1 MKKKI
6 INVFLMALLAMV
18 TVGTVVSCK
27 DYEED
32 NYSDLNGKFTNLN
45 EAVEAQA
52 KALEERIKILEEVR
66 IVLEGDI
73 KSLREELG
81 NATDDETKTTIY
93 GRLASAEAAIS
104 LINEQIG
111 KIEESL
117 ADKADKTALDELTK
131 RVVELEGCCKSL
143 KETWIP
149 KITANEEAIKAL
161 QNLID
166 ADKVKVWEDGIS
178 EAKIK
183 ADSALTL
190 ARADSARLDLLIGED
205 GLLGEDGAD
214 YKAFRDAVA
223 TALQNADGTWRD
235 LDEVL
240 QEQLDMVRG
249 SYDGTLEDIDKA
261 YKAADEALE
270 EKIEK
275 VNARVDALELVTDEL
290 NNKLGMIQN
299 SLNKYVSSV
308 LIQGTD
314 NPVFGSFA
322 FPANISS
329 NVLAAYYG
337 DVKDLKFPTNEPYNY
352 VDAQNALSAK
362 DLEMM
367 GVAAG
372 NQFSYNGRVVSGM
385 QADGRAEDGNA
396 GTLYVTVN
404 PNTVDAVNTTAVLVN
419 SQDARSGVVLSPLA
433 KTDKVLNFGY
443 TRADEINNGF
453 YEAKATVQVDAVDE
467 VSPRISYDD
476 LSGLKNEIKD
486 AVNAVRNKG
495 NVDITGLIYSV
506 YSISSNILDA
516 QAVKFPWSDT
526 DIYGNTIERA
536 TYSQYALAA
545 TAVHP
550 LSFAFAKDVH
560 YDEFPGINKVEDIIG
575 DMFNK
580 IEDAIPN
587 IDVDDLNIHIE
598 IEKFKFNKVS
608 LSKDV
613 FVTVKIENVTDSY
626 GNPIDIPATEVNI
639 TSAVEAAVND
649 ALGGSVSEDVSNYLE
664 DVVDQ
669 LNDQVGQINDII
681 DQLRDINEIGNKLDE
696 IEDKIYDYLSKGENL
711 LLKFVNNANNLL
723 QPMMLAKTADSY
735 VVLSRS
741 ASAPTKFRAASMT
754 TDGLILRPTTYSA
767 EVLAPAF
774 KKFVGVAN
782 VYKDGKSAQG
792 GDANCQAALKAAN
805 SSSEGFCTV
814 QEGDWNKAQ
823 FKVSS
828 QYKGYVFEIVYT
840 AADYSGK
847 IVVKRFYIE
856 LV

>member
-32 NYSDLNGKFTNLN
+32 NYSDLNGKFTNLSGQLQDQIDALEKFKGELETELTELKNGYQEGDKVLGDRITIIEDVLIPGLDKKIDELERKHDEDIDDLWLAITGENGIN
-45 EAVEAQA
+45 EAIADLSKTVSGNT
-52 KALEERIKILEEVR
+52 KAIEDLQK
-66 IVLEGDI
+66 
-73 KSLREELG
+73 
-81 NATDDETKTTIY
+81 
-93 GRLASAEAAIS
+93 
-104 LINEQIG
+104 LID
-111 KIEESL
+111 K
-117 ADKADKTALDELTK
+117 DKADEWSKA
-131 RVVELEGCCKSL
+131 VE
-143 KETWIP
+143 
-149 KITANEEAIKAL
+149 
-161 QNLID
+161 D
-166 ADKVKVWEDGIS
+166 A
-178 EAKIK
+178 A
-183 ADSALTL
+183 
-190 ARADSARLDLLIGED
+190 
-205 GLLGEDGAD
+205 
-214 YKAFRDAVA
+214 
-223 TALQNADGTWRD
+223 
-235 LDEVL
+235 
-240 QEQLDMVRG
+240 
-249 SYDGTLEDIDKA
+249 
-261 YKAADEALE
+261 EALE
-270 EKIEK
+270 RAKNDSAKLALLGDNLEDYDKM
-275 VNARVDALELVTDEL
+275 RDALAGALRDANGNWMSLEEYIKAQGFLTSDDIKDFVTKAEFNDSLNVFRARIDEVSSKL
-290 NNKLGMIQN
+290 EALTTEINTKLGLLQN

-337 DVKDLKFPTNEPYNY
+337 DVKDLKFPTDEPYNY

-372 NQFSYNGRVVSGM
+372 NQYYNGRVVSGM
-385 QADGRAEDGNA
+385 QADGTVAAGNA

-404 PNTVDAVNTTAVLVN
+404 PNTVDATGATAILVN
-419 SQDARSGVVLSPLA
+419 SQDSKSGVMLSPLA
-433 KTDKVLNFGY
+433 ETDKVLNFGY
-443 TRADEINNGF
+443 TRATGNGF
-453 YEAKATVQVDAVDE
+453 YEAKATVTPSVVDE

-476 LSGLKNEIKD
+476 LKGLKDEIKD

-536 TYSQYALAA
+536 TYSQYSLAA

-575 DMFNK
+575 GMFNK
-580 IEDAIPN
+580 IEDAIPT

-598 IEKFKFNKVS
+598 IEDF
-608 LSKDV
+608 V
-613 FVTVKIENVTDSY
+613 FDPVELEDGSVVVNVDILDEETGKHY
-626 GNPIDIPATEVNI
+626 KQTIDITDK
-639 TSAVEAAVND
+639 VEEAVNE
-649 ALGGSVSEDVSNYLE
+649 ALGSAAGDVSAYIK

-669 LNDQVGQINDII
+669 LNEQVAQINDII

-696 IEDKIYDYLSKGENL
+696 VEDKIYDYLSKGENL
-711 LLKFVNNANNLL
+711 LLKLVNNANELL

-754 TDGLILRPTTYSA
+754 TDGIILRPTTYSA

-814 QEGDWNKAQ
+814 QEGDWNKAR

-828 QYKGYVFEIVYT
+828 QYKKGYVYEIVYT

>member
-6 INVFLMALLAMV
+6 INVFLMALISLVA
-18 TVGTVVSCK
+18 VGTVVSCK

-32 NYSDLNGKFTNLN
+32 NYSELNGKFTNLDQQLKDQIATLEQVKQDLQTELDNLEKDYQAGDAALDARIVYLEQTIITINDHITKYEEIVNNNTAKIDQIWKLLYDGYGESNAIADLVSRVSTNEDAITKLKEMLENYDAEGWN
-45 EAVEAQA
+45 EAVENAEYAKTLAETNQA
-52 KALEERIKILEEVR
+52 AIEELKSKFGAGSDYDKALEAIKDALT
-66 IVLEGDI
+66 DAD
-73 KSLREELG
+73 G
-81 NATDDETKTTIY
+81 NW
-93 GRLASAEAAIS
+93 IS
-104 LINEQIG
+104 LDQFVTNE
-111 KIEESL
+111 L
-117 ADKADKTALDELTK
+117 DKYGA
-131 RVVELEGCCKSL
+131 V
-143 KETWIP
+143 
-149 KITANEEAIKAL
+149 NEEDLEKAL
-161 QNLID
+161 
-166 ADKVKVWEDGIS
+166 
-178 EAKIK
+178 
-183 ADSALTL
+183 T
-190 ARADSARLDLLIGED
+190 
-205 GLLGEDGAD
+205 
-214 YKAFRDAVA
+214 
-223 TALQNADGTWRD
+223 
-235 LDEVL
+235 
-240 QEQLDMVRG
+240 DME
-249 SYDGTLEDIDKA
+249 SKYQT
-261 YKAADEALE
+261 
-270 EKIEK
+270 
-275 VNARVDALELVTDEL
+275 EL
-290 NNKLGMIQN
+290 NNFRDSINTVTVNLEAQTADLYDKLGLLQN

-372 NQFSYNGRVVSGM
+372 NQYYNGRVVSGM
-385 QADGRAEDGNA
+385 QADGTVAAGNA

-404 PNTVDAVNTTAVLVN
+404 PNTVDATGATAILVN
-419 SQDARSGVVLSPLA
+419 SQDSKSGVMLSPLA
-433 KTDKVLNFGY
+433 ETDKVLNFGY
-443 TRADEINNGF
+443 TRAANNGF

-536 TYSQYALAA
+536 TYSQYSLAA

-575 DMFNK
+575 GMFNK
-580 IEDAIPN
+580 IEDAIPT

-598 IEKFKFNKVS
+598 VKDFVFDPVELKDSSVVVNVDILDKETGKRYEQTIDLTPEVEK
-608 LSKDV
+608 
-613 FVTVKIENVTDSY
+613 
-626 GNPIDIPATEVNI
+626 
-639 TSAVEAAVND
+639 AVNE
-649 ALGGSVSEDVSNYLE
+649 ALGGASGDVSNYIK
-664 DVVDQ
+664 DVVNQ
-669 LNDQVGQINDII
+669 LNEQVRQINDII
-681 DQLRDINEIGNKLDE
+681 DQLRDINEIGSKLDE
-696 IEDKIYDYLSKGENL
+696 VEDKIYDYLSKGENL
-711 LLKFVNNANNLL
+711 LLKFVNNANELL

-754 TDGLILRPTTYSA
+754 TDGIILRPTTYSA

-828 QYKGYVFEIVYT
+828 QYKKGYVYEIVYT

>member
-32 NYSDLNGKFTNLN
+32 NYSDLNGKFANLSGQLQDQIDALEKFKGELEAELTELKNGYQEGDKVLGDRITIIEEVLIPGLDQKIIDLEKKHDEDIDDLWLAITGENGIN
-45 EAVEAQA
+45 EAIADLSKTVSGNT
-52 KALEERIKILEEVR
+52 KAIEDLQK
-66 IVLEGDI
+66 
-73 KSLREELG
+73 
-81 NATDDETKTTIY
+81 
-93 GRLASAEAAIS
+93 
-104 LINEQIG
+104 LID
-111 KIEESL
+111 K
-117 ADKADKTALDELTK
+117 DKADEWSKA
-131 RVVELEGCCKSL
+131 VE
-143 KETWIP
+143 
-149 KITANEEAIKAL
+149 
-161 QNLID
+161 D
-166 ADKVKVWEDGIS
+166 A
-178 EAKIK
+178 A
-183 ADSALTL
+183 
-190 ARADSARLDLLIGED
+190 
-205 GLLGEDGAD
+205 
-214 YKAFRDAVA
+214 
-223 TALQNADGTWRD
+223 
-235 LDEVL
+235 
-240 QEQLDMVRG
+240 
-249 SYDGTLEDIDKA
+249 
-261 YKAADEALE
+261 EALE
-270 EKIEK
+270 RAKNDSAKLALLGDNLEDYDKM
-275 VNARVDALELVTDEL
+275 RDALAGALRDANGNWMSLEEYIKAQGFLTSDDIKDFVTKAEFNDSLNVFRARIDEVSSKL
-290 NNKLGMIQN
+290 EALTTEINTKLGLLQN

-337 DVKDLKFPTNEPYNY
+337 DVKDLKFPTDEPYNY

-372 NQFSYNGRVVSGM
+372 NQYYNGRVVSGM
-385 QADGRAEDGNA
+385 QADGTVAAGNA

-404 PNTVDAVNTTAVLVN
+404 PNTVDATGATAILVN
-419 SQDARSGVVLSPLA
+419 SQDSKSGVMLSPLA
-433 KTDKVLNFGY
+433 ETDKVLNFGY
-443 TRADEINNGF
+443 TRATGNGF
-453 YEAKATVQVDAVDE
+453 YEAKATVTPSVVDE

-476 LSGLKNEIKD
+476 LKGLKDEIKD
-486 AVNAVRNKG
+486 AVNAIRNKG
-495 NVDITGLIYSV
+495 NVDITGLVYSV

-536 TYSQYALAA
+536 TYSQYSLAA

-580 IEDAIPN
+580 IEDAIPT

-598 IEKFKFNKVS
+598 IEDF
-608 LSKDV
+608 V
-613 FVTVKIENVTDSY
+613 FDPVELEDGSVVVNVDILDEETGKHY
-626 GNPIDIPATEVNI
+626 KQTIDITDK
-639 TSAVEAAVND
+639 VEEAVNE
-649 ALGGSVSEDVSNYLE
+649 ALGSAAGDVSAYIK

-669 LNDQVGQINDII
+669 LNEQVAQINDII

-696 IEDKIYDYLSKGENL
+696 VEDKIYDYLSKGENL
-711 LLKFVNNANNLL
+711 LLKLVNNANELL

-741 ASAPTKFRAASMT
+741 ASAPTKFSASSMT
-754 TDGLILRPTTYSA
+754 SDGIILRPTTYSA

-782 VYKDGKSAQG
+782 VYKDGKSAQD

-828 QYKGYVFEIVYT
+828 QYKKGYVYEIVYT

>member
-32 NYSDLNGKFTNLN
+32 NYSDLNGKFTNLSGQLQDQIDALEKFKGELETELTELKNGYQEGDKVLGDRITIIEDVLIPGLDKKIDELERKHDEDIDDLWLAITGENGIN
-45 EAVEAQA
+45 EAIADLSKTVSGNT
-52 KALEERIKILEEVR
+52 KAIEDLQK
-66 IVLEGDI
+66 
-73 KSLREELG
+73 
-81 NATDDETKTTIY
+81 
-93 GRLASAEAAIS
+93 
-104 LINEQIG
+104 LID
-111 KIEESL
+111 K
-117 ADKADKTALDELTK
+117 DKADEWSKA
-131 RVVELEGCCKSL
+131 VE
-143 KETWIP
+143 
-149 KITANEEAIKAL
+149 
-161 QNLID
+161 D
-166 ADKVKVWEDGIS
+166 A
-178 EAKIK
+178 A
-183 ADSALTL
+183 
-190 ARADSARLDLLIGED
+190 
-205 GLLGEDGAD
+205 
-214 YKAFRDAVA
+214 
-223 TALQNADGTWRD
+223 
-235 LDEVL
+235 
-240 QEQLDMVRG
+240 
-249 SYDGTLEDIDKA
+249 
-261 YKAADEALE
+261 EALE
-270 EKIEK
+270 RAKNDSAKLALLGDNLEDYDKM
-275 VNARVDALELVTDEL
+275 RDALAGALRDANGNWMSLEEYIKAQGFLTSDDIKDFVTKAEFNDSLNVFRARIDEVSSKL
-290 NNKLGMIQN
+290 EALTTEINTKLGLLQN

-337 DVKDLKFPTNEPYNY
+337 DVKDLKFPTDEPYNY

-372 NQFSYNGRVVSGM
+372 NQYYNGRVVSGM
-385 QADGRAEDGNA
+385 QADGTVAAGNA

-404 PNTVDAVNTTAVLVN
+404 PNTVDATGATAVLVN
-419 SQDARSGVVLSPLA
+419 SQDSKSGVMLSPLA
-433 KTDKVLNFGY
+433 ETDKVLNFGY
-443 TRADEINNGF
+443 TRATGNGF
-453 YEAKATVQVDAVDE
+453 YEAKATVTPSVVDE

-476 LSGLKNEIKD
+476 LKGLKNEIKD

-495 NVDITGLIYSV
+495 NVDITGLVYSV

-536 TYSQYALAA
+536 TYSQYSLAA

-580 IEDAIPN
+580 IEDAIPT
-587 IDVDDLNIHIE
+587 IDVDNLNIHIE
-598 IEKFKFNKVS
+598 IEDF
-608 LSKDV
+608 V
-613 FVTVKIENVTDSY
+613 FDPVELEDGSVEVNVDILDEETGKHY
-626 GNPIDIPATEVNI
+626 KQTIDITDK
-639 TSAVEAAVND
+639 VEEAVNE
-649 ALGGSVSEDVSNYLE
+649 ALGSAAGDVSAYIK

-669 LNDQVGQINDII
+669 LNEQVAQINDII

-696 IEDKIYDYLSKGENL
+696 VEDKIYDYLSKGENL
-711 LLKFVNNANNLL
+711 LLKLVNNANELL

-754 TDGLILRPTTYSA
+754 TDGIILRPTTYSA

-814 QEGDWNKAQ
+814 QEGDWNKAR

-828 QYKGYVFEIVYT
+828 QYKKGYVYEIVYT

>member
-32 NYSDLNGKFTNLN
+32 NYSDLNGKFTNLSGQLQDQIDALEKFKGELETELTELKNGYQEGDKVLGDRITIIEDVLIPGLDKKIDELERKHDEDIDDLWLAITGENGIN
-45 EAVEAQA
+45 EAIADLSKTVSGNT
-52 KALEERIKILEEVR
+52 KAIEDLQK
-66 IVLEGDI
+66 
-73 KSLREELG
+73 
-81 NATDDETKTTIY
+81 
-93 GRLASAEAAIS
+93 
-104 LINEQIG
+104 LID
-111 KIEESL
+111 K
-117 ADKADKTALDELTK
+117 DKADEWSKA
-131 RVVELEGCCKSL
+131 VE
-143 KETWIP
+143 
-149 KITANEEAIKAL
+149 
-161 QNLID
+161 D
-166 ADKVKVWEDGIS
+166 A
-178 EAKIK
+178 A
-183 ADSALTL
+183 
-190 ARADSARLDLLIGED
+190 
-205 GLLGEDGAD
+205 
-214 YKAFRDAVA
+214 
-223 TALQNADGTWRD
+223 
-235 LDEVL
+235 
-240 QEQLDMVRG
+240 
-249 SYDGTLEDIDKA
+249 
-261 YKAADEALE
+261 EALE
-270 EKIEK
+270 RAKNDSAKLALLGDNLEDYDKM
-275 VNARVDALELVTDEL
+275 RDALAGALRDANGNWMSLEEYIKAQGFLTSDDIKDFVTKAEFNDSLNVFRARIDEVSSKL
-290 NNKLGMIQN
+290 EALTTEINTKLGLLQN

-337 DVKDLKFPTNEPYNY
+337 DVKDLKFPTDEPYNY

-372 NQFSYNGRVVSGM
+372 NQYYNGRVVSGM
-385 QADGRAEDGNA
+385 QADGTVAAGNA

-404 PNTVDAVNTTAVLVN
+404 PNTVDATGATAILVN
-419 SQDARSGVVLSPLA
+419 SQDSKSGVMLSPLA
-433 KTDKVLNFGY
+433 ETDKVLNFGY
-443 TRADEINNGF
+443 TRATGNGF
-453 YEAKATVQVDAVDE
+453 YEAKATVTPSVVDE

-476 LSGLKNEIKD
+476 LKGLKDEIKD
-486 AVNAVRNKG
+486 AVNAIRNKG
-495 NVDITGLIYSV
+495 NVDITGLVYSV

-536 TYSQYALAA
+536 TYSQYSLAA
-545 TAVHP
+545 TAIHP

-580 IEDAIPN
+580 IEDAIPT

-598 IEKFKFNKVS
+598 IEDF
-608 LSKDV
+608 V
-613 FVTVKIENVTDSY
+613 FDPVELEDGSVVVNVDIVDEETGKHY
-626 GNPIDIPATEVNI
+626 KQTIDITDK
-639 TSAVEAAVND
+639 VEEAVNE
-649 ALGGSVSEDVSNYLE
+649 ALGSAAGDVSAYIK

-669 LNDQVGQINDII
+669 LNEQVAQINDII

-696 IEDKIYDYLSKGENL
+696 VEDKIYDYLSKGENL
-711 LLKFVNNANNLL
+711 LLKLVNNANELL

-741 ASAPTKFRAASMT
+741 ASAPTKFSASSMT
-754 TDGLILRPTTYSA
+754 SDGIILRPTTYSA

-782 VYKDGKSAQG
+782 VYKNGKSAQG
-792 GDANCQAALKAAN
+792 GDPECLDALKAAN

-828 QYKGYVFEIVYT
+828 QYKKGYVYEIVYT

>member
-32 NYSDLNGKFTNLN
+32 NYSDLNGKFTNLSG
-45 EAVEAQA
+45 QLQDQID
-52 KALEERIKILEEVR
+52 ALEKFKGELETELTELKNGYQEGDKVLGDRITIIENILIPGVNERITELDGLVKEHDAEITDLWLAITGENGINQAITDLSKTVSGNSEAIEDLE
-66 IVLEGDI
+66 
-73 KSLREELG
+73 K
-81 NATDDETKTTIY
+81 
-93 GRLASAEAAIS
+93 
-104 LINEQIG
+104 LID
-111 KIEESL
+111 K
-117 ADKADKTALDELTK
+117 DKADDWSQAVEDAAEALQRAINDSTK
-131 RVVELEGCCKSL
+131 LALLGDNLEDYDKMRDALAGALRDANGNWMSL
-143 KETWIP
+143 
-149 KITANEEAIKAL
+149 EEYIKAQGFL
-161 QNLID
+161 TSDDIKDFVTKAEFNDSLNVFRARID
-166 ADKVKVWEDGIS
+166 EVSSKLE
-178 EAKIK
+178 
-183 ADSALTL
+183 ALTTEINTKL
-190 ARADSARLDLLIGED
+190 
-205 GLLGEDGAD
+205 GLL
-214 YKAFRDAVA
+214 
-223 TALQNADGTWRD
+223 
-235 LDEVL
+235 
-240 QEQLDMVRG
+240 
-249 SYDGTLEDIDKA
+249 
-261 YKAADEALE
+261 
-270 EKIEK
+270 
-275 VNARVDALELVTDEL
+275 
-290 NNKLGMIQN
+290 QN

-372 NQFSYNGRVVSGM
+372 SQDFYNGRVVSGM
-385 QADGRAEDGNA
+385 LPDGNVAAGNA

-404 PNTVDAVNTTAVLVN
+404 PNTVDATGATAVLVN
-419 SQDARSGVVLSPLA
+419 SQDSKSGVMLSPLA
-433 KTDKVLNFGY
+433 ETDKVLNFGY
-443 TRADEINNGF
+443 TRATGNGF
-453 YEAKATVQVDAVDE
+453 YEAKATVTPSVVDE

-476 LSGLKNEIKD
+476 LKGLKDEIKD
-486 AVNAVRNKG
+486 AVNAIRNKG
-495 NVDITGLIYSV
+495 NVDITGLVYSV

-536 TYSQYALAA
+536 TYSQYSLAA

-580 IEDAIPN
+580 IEDAIPT

-598 IEKFKFNKVS
+598 V
-608 LSKDV
+608 KDFV
-613 FVTVKIENVTDSY
+613 FDPVELEDGSVVVNVDILDEETGKHY
-626 GNPIDIPATEVNI
+626 KQTIDITDK
-639 TSAVEAAVND
+639 VEEAVND
-649 ALGGSVSEDVSNYLE
+649 ALGGASGDVSNYIK
-664 DVVDQ
+664 DVVNQ
-669 LNDQVGQINDII
+669 LNEQVAQINDII

-711 LLKFVNNANNLL
+711 LLKLVNNANELL

-782 VYKDGKSAQG
+782 VYKNGKSAQG
-792 GDANCQAALKAAN
+792 GDADCLAALKAVNNA
-805 SSSEGFCTV
+805 SSDLCKV
-814 QEGDWNKAQ
+814 QDGEWNKAQ
-823 FKVSS
+823 LKGA
-828 QYKGYVFEIVYT
+828 KAGYVYEIVYT
-840 AADYSGK
+840 AADFSGK

>member
-32 NYSDLNGKFTNLN
+32 NYSDLNGKITVGLQ
-45 EAVEAQA
+45 EQID
-52 KALEERIKILEEVR
+52 ALEKVKQELQTELENLKKDYQEGDAALDAR
-66 IVLEGDI
+66 IVYLEQTIVTINNSITEINQTLGSHTTSINTMWETLYKTGGVVETLDDLVGRVSTNEKSI
-73 KSLREELG
+73 KELKELLAGYNPEGWNQAMSDASAALTQAGINAAAIEELKNKFAAG
-81 NATDDETKTTIY
+81 SDYDE
-93 GRLASAEAAIS
+93 
-104 LINEQIG
+104 
-111 KIEESL
+111 
-117 ADKADKTALDELTK
+117 AL
-131 RVVELEGCCKSL
+131 
-143 KETWIP
+143 
-149 KITANEEAIKAL
+149 EAIKDAL
-161 QNLID
+161 KQ
-166 ADKVKVWEDGIS
+166 
-178 EAKIK
+178 
-183 ADSALTL
+183 
-190 ARADSARLDLLIGED
+190 
-205 GLLGEDGAD
+205 
-214 YKAFRDAVA
+214 
-223 TALQNADGTWRD
+223 ADGTWIS
-235 LDEVL
+235 LDQFVKNE
-240 QEQLDMVRG
+240 LDKYNVV
-249 SYDGTLEDIDKA
+249 
-261 YKAADEALE
+261 DE
-270 EKIEK
+270 
-275 VNARVDALELVTDEL
+275 TEL
-290 NNKLGMIQN
+290 NNALADLEAKYQTELNDFRDSINDVTAKLEAQTADLYNKLGLVSN

-308 LIQGTD
+308 LIQATD

-352 VDAQNALSAK
+352 VDAQNVLTAK

-385 QADGRAEDGNA
+385 QADGTVAAGNA
-396 GTLYVTVN
+396 GTLYLTVN
-404 PNTVDAVNTTAVLVN
+404 PNTVNAEGTTAVLVN
-419 SQDARSGVVLSPLA
+419 SQDVPSGVLLSPL
-433 KTDKVLNFGY
+433 KRSDKVLNFGY
-443 TRADEINNGF
+443 TRAANNGF
-453 YEAKATVQVDAVDE
+453 YEAAATVAPDAVDG

-476 LSGLKNEIKD
+476 LKGLKDEIKD
-486 AVNAVRNKG
+486 AVNAIRNKG

-516 QAVKFPWSDT
+516 QAAKFSWLDDSLYLAEDGKSYLVKQ
-526 DIYGNTIERA
+526 IERS
-536 TYSQYALAA
+536 TYTQYALAA

-575 DMFNK
+575 GIFDK
-580 IEDAIPN
+580 IEDAMPN
-587 IDVDDLNIHIE
+587 IDVDDLNIE
-598 IEKFKFNKVS
+598 INVKDFNFS
-608 LSKDV
+608 S
-613 FVTVKIENVTDSY
+613 TKIDPIKAVVEVVVDGETYTDE
-626 GNPIDIPATEVNI
+626 IDITKEVQK
-639 TSAVEAAVND
+639 ALDD
-649 ALGGSVSEDVSNYLE
+649 ALAGAAGDVDGYMK
-664 DVVDQ
+664 DMVAD
-669 LNDQVGQINDII
+669 LNDQIGKINDII
-681 DQLRDINEIGNKLDE
+681 DQLREINEIGNKLSE
-696 IEDKIYDYLSKGENL
+696 VEDKIYDYLSRGENL

>member
-45 EAVEAQA
+45 EQLEDRID
-52 KALEERIKILEEVR
+52 ALETARDEMQGELDQLKNDYAAGDEALKKRIDNLE
-66 IVLEGDI
+66 IVIEQLKETIEELKNCNCEEEISNLWIAINKADGDI
-73 KSLREELG
+73 KTLNNLYQTLGGQVTSLETIISENKDKWSQAVEDAAAALKLAKLDSIRLDSLG
-81 NATDDETKTTIY
+81 GD
-93 GRLASAEAAIS
+93 
-104 LINEQIG
+104 
-111 KIEESL
+111 L
-117 ADKADKTALDELTK
+117 ADYDKMRDALAGALKDANGNWMSLEEYIEAQGFLTSDDIK
-131 RVVELEGCCKSL
+131 DFVTNETLQSELEKFQNQIDDLSSKL
-143 KETWIP
+143 ET
-149 KITANEEAIKAL
+149 
-161 QNLID
+161 
-166 ADKVKVWEDGIS
+166 
-178 EAKIK
+178 
-183 ADSALTL
+183 LTTE
-190 ARADSARLDLLIGED
+190 INTKF
-205 GLLGEDGAD
+205 GLL
-214 YKAFRDAVA
+214 
-223 TALQNADGTWRD
+223 
-235 LDEVL
+235 
-240 QEQLDMVRG
+240 
-249 SYDGTLEDIDKA
+249 
-261 YKAADEALE
+261 
-270 EKIEK
+270 
-275 VNARVDALELVTDEL
+275 
-290 NNKLGMIQN
+290 QN
-299 SLNKYVSSV
+299 SLNKFVSSV

-372 NQFSYNGRVVSGM
+372 SQDFYNGRVVSGM
-385 QADGRAEDGNA
+385 LPDGNVAAGNA

-404 PNTVDAVNTTAVLVN
+404 PNTVDATGATAVLVN
-419 SQDARSGVVLSPLA
+419 SQDSKSGVMLSPLA
-433 KTDKVLNFGY
+433 ETDKVLNFGY
-443 TRADEINNGF
+443 TRATGNGF
-453 YEAKATVQVDAVDE
+453 YEAKATVTPSVVDE

-476 LSGLKNEIKD
+476 LKGLKDEIKD
-486 AVNAVRNKG
+486 AVNAIRNKG
-495 NVDITGLIYSV
+495 NVDITGLVYSV

-536 TYSQYALAA
+536 TYSQYSLAA

-580 IEDAIPN
+580 IEDAIPT

-598 IEKFKFNKVS
+598 IEDF
-608 LSKDV
+608 V
-613 FVTVKIENVTDSY
+613 FDPVELEDGSVVVNVDILDEETGKHY
-626 GNPIDIPATEVNI
+626 TQTIDITDK
-639 TSAVEAAVND
+639 VEEAVND
-649 ALGGSVSEDVSNYLE
+649 ALGSAAGDVSDYIK

-669 LNDQVGQINDII
+669 LNEQVAQINDII

-696 IEDKIYDYLSKGENL
+696 IEDQIYDYLSKGENL
-711 LLKFVNNANNLL
+711 LLKLVNNANELL

-782 VYKDGKSAQG
+782 VYKNGKSAQG
-792 GDANCQAALKAAN
+792 GDADCLAALKAVNNA
-805 SSSEGFCTV
+805 SSDLCKV
-814 QEGDWNKAQ
+814 QDGEWNKAQ
-823 FKVSS
+823 LKGA
-828 QYKGYVFEIVYT
+828 KAGYVYEIVYT
-840 AADYSGK
+840 AADFSGK

>member
-32 NYSDLNGKFTNLN
+32 NYSDLNGKFTNLSGQLQDQIDALEKFKGELETELTELKNGYQEGDKVLGDRITIIEDVLIPGLDKKIDELERKHDEDIDDLWLAITGENGIN
-45 EAVEAQA
+45 EAIADLSKTVSGNT
-52 KALEERIKILEEVR
+52 KAIEDLQK
-66 IVLEGDI
+66 
-73 KSLREELG
+73 
-81 NATDDETKTTIY
+81 
-93 GRLASAEAAIS
+93 
-104 LINEQIG
+104 LID
-111 KIEESL
+111 K
-117 ADKADKTALDELTK
+117 DKADEWSKA
-131 RVVELEGCCKSL
+131 VE
-143 KETWIP
+143 
-149 KITANEEAIKAL
+149 
-161 QNLID
+161 D
-166 ADKVKVWEDGIS
+166 A
-178 EAKIK
+178 A
-183 ADSALTL
+183 
-190 ARADSARLDLLIGED
+190 
-205 GLLGEDGAD
+205 
-214 YKAFRDAVA
+214 
-223 TALQNADGTWRD
+223 
-235 LDEVL
+235 
-240 QEQLDMVRG
+240 
-249 SYDGTLEDIDKA
+249 
-261 YKAADEALE
+261 EALE
-270 EKIEK
+270 RAKNDSAKLALLGDNLEDYDKM
-275 VNARVDALELVTDEL
+275 RDALAGALRDANGNWMSLEEYIKAQGFLTSDDIKDFVTKAEFNDSLNVFRARIDEVSSKL
-290 NNKLGMIQN
+290 EALTTEINTKLGLLQN

-337 DVKDLKFPTNEPYNY
+337 DVKDLKFPTDEPYNY

-372 NQFSYNGRVVSGM
+372 NQYYNGRVVSGM
-385 QADGRAEDGNA
+385 QADGTVAAGNA

-404 PNTVDAVNTTAVLVN
+404 PNTVDATGATAILVN
-419 SQDARSGVVLSPLA
+419 SQDSKSGVMLSPLA
-433 KTDKVLNFGY
+433 ETDKVLNFGY
-443 TRADEINNGF
+443 TRATGNGF
-453 YEAKATVQVDAVDE
+453 YEAKATVTPSVVDE

-476 LSGLKNEIKD
+476 LKGLKDEIKD
-486 AVNAVRNKG
+486 AVNAIRNKG
-495 NVDITGLIYSV
+495 NVDITGLVYSV

-536 TYSQYALAA
+536 TYSQYSLAA

-580 IEDAIPN
+580 IEDAIPT

-598 IEKFKFNKVS
+598 IEDF
-608 LSKDV
+608 V
-613 FVTVKIENVTDSY
+613 FDPVELEDGSFVVNVDILDEETGKHY
-626 GNPIDIPATEVNI
+626 KQTIDITDK
-639 TSAVEAAVND
+639 VEEAVNE
-649 ALGGSVSEDVSNYLE
+649 ALGSAAGDVSAYIK

-669 LNDQVGQINDII
+669 LNEQVAQINDII

-696 IEDKIYDYLSKGENL
+696 VEDKIYDYLSKGENL
-711 LLKFVNNANNLL
+711 LLKLVNNANELL

-754 TDGLILRPTTYSA
+754 TDGIILRPTTYSA

-828 QYKGYVFEIVYT
+828 QYKKGYVYEIVYT

>member
-45 EAVEAQA
+45 EQLEDRID
-52 KALEERIKILEEVR
+52 ALETARDEMQGELDQLKNDYAAGDEALKKRIDNLE
-66 IVLEGDI
+66 IVIEQLKETIEELKNCNCEEEISNLWIAINKADGDI
-73 KSLREELG
+73 KTLNNLYQTLGGQVTSLETIISENKDKWSQAVEDAAAALKLAKLDSIRLDSLG
-81 NATDDETKTTIY
+81 GD
-93 GRLASAEAAIS
+93 
-104 LINEQIG
+104 
-111 KIEESL
+111 L
-117 ADKADKTALDELTK
+117 ADYDKMRDALAGALKDANGNWMSLEEYIEAQGFLTSDDIK
-131 RVVELEGCCKSL
+131 DFVTNETLQSELEKFQNQIDDLSSKL
-143 KETWIP
+143 ET
-149 KITANEEAIKAL
+149 
-161 QNLID
+161 
-166 ADKVKVWEDGIS
+166 
-178 EAKIK
+178 
-183 ADSALTL
+183 LTTE
-190 ARADSARLDLLIGED
+190 INTKF
-205 GLLGEDGAD
+205 GLL
-214 YKAFRDAVA
+214 
-223 TALQNADGTWRD
+223 
-235 LDEVL
+235 
-240 QEQLDMVRG
+240 
-249 SYDGTLEDIDKA
+249 
-261 YKAADEALE
+261 
-270 EKIEK
+270 
-275 VNARVDALELVTDEL
+275 
-290 NNKLGMIQN
+290 QN
-299 SLNKYVSSV
+299 SLNKFVSSV

-372 NQFSYNGRVVSGM
+372 SQDFYNGRVVSGM
-385 QADGRAEDGNA
+385 LPDGNVAAGNA

-404 PNTVDAVNTTAVLVN
+404 PNTVDATGATAVLVN
-419 SQDARSGVVLSPLA
+419 SQDSKSGVMLSPLA
-433 KTDKVLNFGY
+433 ETDKVLNFGY
-443 TRADEINNGF
+443 TRATGNGF
-453 YEAKATVQVDAVDE
+453 YEAKATVTPSVVDE

-476 LSGLKNEIKD
+476 LKGLKDEIKD
-486 AVNAVRNKG
+486 AVNAIRNKG
-495 NVDITGLIYSV
+495 NVDITGLVYSV

-536 TYSQYALAA
+536 TYSQYSLAA

-580 IEDAIPN
+580 IEDAIPT

-598 IEKFKFNKVS
+598 IEDF
-608 LSKDV
+608 V
-613 FVTVKIENVTDSY
+613 FDPVELEDGSVVVNVDILDEETGKHY
-626 GNPIDIPATEVNI
+626 KQTIDITDK
-639 TSAVEAAVND
+639 VEEAVNE
-649 ALGGSVSEDVSNYLE
+649 ALGSAAGDVSAYIK

-669 LNDQVGQINDII
+669 LNEQVAQINDII

-711 LLKFVNNANNLL
+711 LLKLVNNANELL

-782 VYKDGKSAQG
+782 VYKNGKSAQG
-792 GDANCQAALKAAN
+792 GDADCLAALKAVNNA
-805 SSSEGFCTV
+805 SSDLCKV
-814 QEGDWNKAQ
+814 QDGEWNKAQ
-823 FKVSS
+823 LKGA
-828 QYKGYVFEIVYT
+828 KAGYVYEIVYT
-840 AADYSGK
+840 AADFSGK

>member
-32 NYSDLNGKFTNLN
+32 NYSDLNGKITVGLQ
-45 EAVEAQA
+45 EQID
-52 KALEERIKILEEVR
+52 ALEKVKQELQTELENLKKDYQEGDAALDAR
-66 IVLEGDI
+66 IVYLEQTIVTINNSITEINQTLGSHTTSINTMWETLYKTGGVVETLDDLVGRVSTNEQSI
-73 KSLREELG
+73 QDLKDLLAGYNPEGWNKAMSDASAALTQAGVNAAAIEELKNKFAAG
-81 NATDDETKTTIY
+81 SDYDE
-93 GRLASAEAAIS
+93 
-104 LINEQIG
+104 
-111 KIEESL
+111 
-117 ADKADKTALDELTK
+117 AL
-131 RVVELEGCCKSL
+131 
-143 KETWIP
+143 
-149 KITANEEAIKAL
+149 NAIKDAL
-161 QNLID
+161 KQ
-166 ADKVKVWEDGIS
+166 
-178 EAKIK
+178 
-183 ADSALTL
+183 
-190 ARADSARLDLLIGED
+190 
-205 GLLGEDGAD
+205 
-214 YKAFRDAVA
+214 
-223 TALQNADGTWRD
+223 ADGTWLS
-235 LDEVL
+235 LDQFVKNE
-240 QEQLDMVRG
+240 LDKYNVV
-249 SYDGTLEDIDKA
+249 
-261 YKAADEALE
+261 DE
-270 EKIEK
+270 
-275 VNARVDALELVTDEL
+275 TEL
-290 NNKLGMIQN
+290 NNALADMEAKYQTELNDFRDSINDVTAKLEAQTADLYNKLGLVSN

-352 VDAQNALSAK
+352 VDAQNALTAK

-367 GVAAG
+367 GAAAS
-372 NQFSYNGRVVSGM
+372 NQYFYNGRVVSGM
-385 QADGRAEDGNA
+385 QADGTVAAGNA
-396 GTLYVTVN
+396 GTLYLTVN
-404 PNTVDAVNTTAVLVN
+404 PNTVNAEGTTAVLVN
-419 SQDARSGVVLSPLA
+419 SQDVPSGVLLSPL
-433 KTDKVLNFGY
+433 KRSDKVLNFGY
-443 TRADEINNGF
+443 TRAANNGF
-453 YEAKATVQVDAVDE
+453 YEAAATVAPDAVDG

-476 LSGLKNEIKD
+476 LKGLKDEIKD
-486 AVNAVRNKG
+486 AVNAIRNKG

-516 QAVKFPWSDT
+516 QAAKFSWLDDSLYLAEDGKSYLVKQ
-526 DIYGNTIERA
+526 IERS

-580 IEDAIPN
+580 IEDAIPT

-598 IEKFKFNKVS
+598 V
-608 LSKDV
+608 KDFV
-613 FVTVKIENVTDSY
+613 FDPVELEDGSVVVNVDILDEETGKHY
-626 GNPIDIPATEVNI
+626 KQTIDITDK
-639 TSAVEAAVND
+639 VEEAVNE
-649 ALGGSVSEDVSNYLE
+649 ALGGASGDVSNYIK
-664 DVVDQ
+664 DVVNQ
-669 LNDQVGQINDII
+669 LNEQVAQINDII

-711 LLKFVNNANNLL
+711 LLKLVNNANELL

-782 VYKDGKSAQG
+782 VYKNGKSAQG
-792 GDANCQAALKAAN
+792 GDADCLAALKAVNNA
-805 SSSEGFCTV
+805 SSDLCKV
-814 QEGDWNKAQ
+814 QDGEWNKAQ
-823 FKVSS
+823 LKGA
-828 QYKGYVFEIVYT
+828 KAGYVYEIVYT
-840 AADYSGK
+840 AADFSGK

>member
-6 INVFLMALLAMV
+6 INVFLMALISLVA
-18 TVGTVVSCK
+18 VGTVVSCK

-32 NYSDLNGKFTNLN
+32 NYSELNGKFTNLN
-45 EAVEAQA
+45 Q
-52 KALEERIKILEEVR
+52 
-66 IVLEGDI
+66 
-73 KSLREELG
+73 
-81 NATDDETKTTIY
+81 
-93 GRLASAEAAIS
+93 
-104 LINEQIG
+104 Q
-111 KIEESL
+111 
-117 ADKADKTALDELTK
+117 
-131 RVVELEGCCKSL
+131 
-143 KETWIP
+143 
-149 KITANEEAIKAL
+149 L
-161 QNLID
+161 QD
-166 ADKVKVWEDGIS
+166 
-178 EAKIK
+178 
-183 ADSALTL
+183 
-190 ARADSARLDLLIGED
+190 
-205 GLLGEDGAD
+205 
-214 YKAFRDAVA
+214 
-223 TALQNADGTWRD
+223 
-235 LDEVL
+235 
-240 QEQLDMVRG
+240 
-249 SYDGTLEDIDKA
+249 
-261 YKAADEALE
+261 
-270 EKIEK
+270 
-275 VNARVDALELVTDEL
+275 RVDALETARDKMQGELDQLKNDYAAGDEALKNRIDNLEILIEQLQQTIDELKSCNCEEEISKLWIAINKADGRLEALEDLYEKLGGELDIVTENKDKWSQAVEDAASALELAKLDSIRLDSLGGDLADYDKMRDALAESLKDANGNWMTLEEYIESQGLVTADDIKNFVTDETLQSELEKFQSQIDDLASKLETL
-290 NNKLGMIQN
+290 NTEINTKFGLIQN

-322 FPANISS
+322 FPANITS

-337 DVKDLKFPTNEPYNY
+337 DVKDLRFPTDDTYNY
-352 VDAQNALSAK
+352 VDATNALTAA
-362 DLEMM
+362 DLKEL
-367 GVAAG
+367 GVTAA
-372 NQFSYNGRVVSGM
+372 NQFFYNGRVVGHL
-385 QADGRAEDGNA
+385 QADGNVAAGNA

-404 PNTVDAVNTTAVLVN
+404 PNTVNAEGATPVLVN
-419 SQDARSGVVLSPLA
+419 SQDAQSGVMLSEL
-433 KTDKVLNFGY
+433 KKSDKVLNFGY
-443 TRADEINNGF
+443 TRAANNGF
-453 YEAKATVQVDAVDE
+453 YEAAATVTPGVVE
-467 VSPRISYDD
+467 NVSPRISYSD
-476 LSGLKNEIKD
+476 LSGLKDKVKE

-495 NVDITGLIYSV
+495 NVDVTGLIYSV

-526 DIYGNTIERA
+526 DIYGNTVERA
-536 TYSQYALAA
+536 TYSQYSLAA

-550 LSFAFAKDVH
+550 LSYGFAYGLH
-560 YDEFPGINKVEDIIG
+560 YDEFPGINKIEDIIG

-580 IEDAIPN
+580 IEDAIPT

-598 IEKFKFNKVS
+598 IEDF
-608 LSKDV
+608 V
-613 FVTVKIENVTDSY
+613 FDPVELEDGSVVVNVDILDEETGKHY
-626 GNPIDIPATEVNI
+626 TQTIDITDK
-639 TSAVEAAVND
+639 VEEAVNE
-649 ALGGSVSEDVSNYLE
+649 ALGSAAGDVSAYIK

-669 LNDQVGQINDII
+669 LNEQVAQINDII

-741 ASAPTKFRAASMT
+741 ASAPTKFSASSMT
-754 TDGLILRPTTYSA
+754 SDGIILRPTSYSA

-828 QYKGYVFEIVYT
+828 QYKGYVYEIVYT

>member
-32 NYSDLNGKFTNLN
+32 NYSDLNGKFTNLSG
-45 EAVEAQA
+45 QLQDQID
-52 KALEERIKILEEVR
+52 ALEKFKGELEAELTELKNGYQEGDKVLGDRITIIENILIPGVNERIT
-66 IVLEGDI
+66 
-73 KSLREELG
+73 ELDGLVKEHDAEITDLWLAITGENGINQAITDLSKTVSG
-81 NATDDETKTTIY
+81 NSEAIEDLQKLIDE
-93 GRLASAEAAIS
+93 
-104 LINEQIG
+104 
-111 KIEESL
+111 
-117 ADKADKTALDELTK
+117 DKADKW
-131 RVVELEGCCKSL
+131 S
-143 KETWIP
+143 
-149 KITANEEAIKAL
+149 KAV
-161 QNLID
+161 QD
-166 ADKVKVWEDGIS
+166 A
-178 EAKIK
+178 A
-183 ADSALTL
+183 
-190 ARADSARLDLLIGED
+190 
-205 GLLGEDGAD
+205 
-214 YKAFRDAVA
+214 
-223 TALQNADGTWRD
+223 
-235 LDEVL
+235 
-240 QEQLDMVRG
+240 
-249 SYDGTLEDIDKA
+249 
-261 YKAADEALE
+261 EALE
-270 EKIEK
+270 RAINDSAKLVLLGDSLQDYDK
-275 VNARVDALELVTDEL
+275 MRDALAGALKDANGNWMSLEEYIKAQGFLTSDDIKDFVTKAEFNDSLNVFRARIDEVSSKL
-290 NNKLGMIQN
+290 EALTTEINTKLGLLQN

-372 NQFSYNGRVVSGM
+372 SQDFYNGRVVSGM
-385 QADGRAEDGNA
+385 LPDGNVAAGNA

-404 PNTVDAVNTTAVLVN
+404 PNTVDATGATAILVN
-419 SQDARSGVVLSPLA
+419 SQDSKSGVMLSPLA
-433 KTDKVLNFGY
+433 ETDKVLNFGY
-443 TRADEINNGF
+443 TRATGNGF
-453 YEAKATVQVDAVDE
+453 YEAKATVTPSVVDE

-476 LSGLKNEIKD
+476 LKGLKDEIKD
-486 AVNAVRNKG
+486 AVNAIRNKG

-575 DMFNK
+575 DIFNK

-587 IDVDDLNIHIE
+587 VDVDDLNIHIE
-598 IEKFKFNKVS
+598 IEDFKFEHVTLGDKIIVKVEI
-608 LSKDV
+608 DGV
-613 FVTVKIENVTDSY
+613 EDAF
-626 GNPIDIPATEVNI
+626 GNPIEIPAQEIDITEK
-639 TSAVEAAVND
+639 VEAAVND
-649 ALGGSVSEDVSNYLE
+649 ALGSAAGDVSQYLQ
-664 DVVDQ
+664 DVVKQ

-696 IEDKIYDYLSKGENL
+696 IEDKIYDYLSRGENL
-711 LLKFVNNANNLL
+711 LLKLVNNANNLL

-754 TDGLILRPTTYSA
+754 TDGIILRPTTYSA

-782 VYKDGKSAQG
+782 VYKNGKSAQG
-792 GDANCQAALKAAN
+792 GDADCLAALKAVNNA
-805 SSSEGFCTV
+805 SSDLCKV
-814 QEGDWNKAQ
+814 QDGEWNKAQ
-823 FKVSS
+823 LKGA
-828 QYKGYVFEIVYT
+828 KAGYVYEIVYT
-840 AADYSGK
+840 AADFSGK

>member
-6 INVFLMALLAMV
+6 INVFLMALISLVA
-18 TVGTVVSCK
+18 VGTVVSCK

-32 NYSDLNGKFTNLN
+32 NYSELNGKFTNLN
-45 EAVEAQA
+45 Q
-52 KALEERIKILEEVR
+52 
-66 IVLEGDI
+66 
-73 KSLREELG
+73 
-81 NATDDETKTTIY
+81 
-93 GRLASAEAAIS
+93 
-104 LINEQIG
+104 Q
-111 KIEESL
+111 
-117 ADKADKTALDELTK
+117 
-131 RVVELEGCCKSL
+131 
-143 KETWIP
+143 
-149 KITANEEAIKAL
+149 L
-161 QNLID
+161 QD
-166 ADKVKVWEDGIS
+166 
-178 EAKIK
+178 
-183 ADSALTL
+183 
-190 ARADSARLDLLIGED
+190 
-205 GLLGEDGAD
+205 
-214 YKAFRDAVA
+214 
-223 TALQNADGTWRD
+223 
-235 LDEVL
+235 
-240 QEQLDMVRG
+240 
-249 SYDGTLEDIDKA
+249 
-261 YKAADEALE
+261 
-270 EKIEK
+270 
-275 VNARVDALELVTDEL
+275 RVDALETARDKMQGELDQLKNDYAAGDEALKNRIDNLEILIEQLQQTIDELKSCNCEEEISKLWIAINKADGRLEALEDLYEKLGGELDIVTENKDKWSQAVEDAASALQLAKLDSIRLDSLGGDLADYDKMRDALAESLKDANGNWMTLEEYIESQGLVTADDIKNFVTDETLQSELEKFQSQIDDLASKLETL
-290 NNKLGMIQN
+290 NTEINTKFGLIQN

-322 FPANISS
+322 FPANITS

-337 DVKDLKFPTNEPYNY
+337 DVKDLRFPTADTYNY
-352 VDAQNALSAK
+352 VDATNALTAA
-362 DLEMM
+362 DLKEL
-367 GVAAG
+367 GVTAA
-372 NQFSYNGRVVSGM
+372 NQFFYNGRVVGHL
-385 QADGRAEDGNA
+385 QADGNVAAGNA

-404 PNTVDAVNTTAVLVN
+404 PNTVNAEGATPVLVN
-419 SQDARSGVVLSPLA
+419 SQDAQSGVMLSEL
-433 KTDKVLNFGY
+433 KKSDKVLNFGY
-443 TRADEINNGF
+443 TRAANNGF
-453 YEAKATVQVDAVDE
+453 YEAAATVTPGVVE
-467 VSPRISYDD
+467 SVSPRISYSD
-476 LSGLKNEIKD
+476 LSGLKDKVKE

-495 NVDITGLIYSV
+495 NVDVTGLIYSV

-526 DIYGNTIERA
+526 DIYGNTVERA
-536 TYSQYALAA
+536 TYSQYSLAA

-550 LSFAFAKDVH
+550 LSYGFAYGLH
-560 YDEFPGINKVEDIIG
+560 YDEFPGINKIEDIIG
-575 DMFNK
+575 GIFDK

-587 IDVDDLNIHIE
+587 VDVDDLNIHIE
-598 IEKFKFNKVS
+598 IEDF
-608 LSKDV
+608 V
-613 FVTVKIENVTDSY
+613 FDPVELEDGSVVVNVDILDEETGKHY
-626 GNPIDIPATEVNI
+626 KQTIDITDK
-639 TSAVEAAVND
+639 VEEAVNE
-649 ALGGSVSEDVSNYLE
+649 ALGSAAGDVSAYIK

-669 LNDQVGQINDII
+669 LNEQVAQINDII

-696 IEDKIYDYLSKGENL
+696 VEDKIYDYLSKGENL

-741 ASAPTKFRAASMT
+741 ASAPTKFSASSMT
-754 TDGLILRPTTYSA
+754 SDGIILRPTSYSA

-828 QYKGYVFEIVYT
+828 QYKKGYVYEIVYT

>member
-32 NYSDLNGKFTNLN
+32 NYSDLNGKFTNLSGQLQDQIDALEKFKGELETELTELKNGYQEGDKVLGDRITIIEDVLIPGLDKKIDELERKHDEDIDDLWLAITGENGIN
-45 EAVEAQA
+45 EAIADLSKTVSGNT
-52 KALEERIKILEEVR
+52 KAIEDLQK
-66 IVLEGDI
+66 
-73 KSLREELG
+73 
-81 NATDDETKTTIY
+81 
-93 GRLASAEAAIS
+93 
-104 LINEQIG
+104 LID
-111 KIEESL
+111 K
-117 ADKADKTALDELTK
+117 DKADEWSKA
-131 RVVELEGCCKSL
+131 VE
-143 KETWIP
+143 
-149 KITANEEAIKAL
+149 
-161 QNLID
+161 D
-166 ADKVKVWEDGIS
+166 A
-178 EAKIK
+178 A
-183 ADSALTL
+183 
-190 ARADSARLDLLIGED
+190 
-205 GLLGEDGAD
+205 
-214 YKAFRDAVA
+214 
-223 TALQNADGTWRD
+223 
-235 LDEVL
+235 
-240 QEQLDMVRG
+240 
-249 SYDGTLEDIDKA
+249 
-261 YKAADEALE
+261 EALE
-270 EKIEK
+270 RAKNDSAKLALLGDNLEDYDKM
-275 VNARVDALELVTDEL
+275 RDALAGALRDANGNWMSLEEYIKAQGFLTSDDIKDFVTKAEFNDSLNVFRARIDEVSSKL
-290 NNKLGMIQN
+290 EALTTEINTKLGLLQN

-337 DVKDLKFPTNEPYNY
+337 DVKDLKFPTDEPYNY

-372 NQFSYNGRVVSGM
+372 NQYYNGRVVSGM
-385 QADGRAEDGNA
+385 QADGTVAAGNA

-404 PNTVDAVNTTAVLVN
+404 PNTVDATGATAILVN
-419 SQDARSGVVLSPLA
+419 SQDSKSGVMLSPLA
-433 KTDKVLNFGY
+433 ETDKVLNFGY
-443 TRADEINNGF
+443 TRATGNGF
-453 YEAKATVQVDAVDE
+453 YEAKATVTPSVVDE

-476 LSGLKNEIKD
+476 LKGLKDEIKD
-486 AVNAVRNKG
+486 AVNAIRNKG
-495 NVDITGLIYSV
+495 NVDITGLVYSV

-536 TYSQYALAA
+536 TYSQYSLAA

-580 IEDAIPN
+580 IEDAIPT

-598 IEKFKFNKVS
+598 IEDF
-608 LSKDV
+608 V
-613 FVTVKIENVTDSY
+613 FDPVELEDGSVEVNVDIVDEETGKHY
-626 GNPIDIPATEVNI
+626 KQTIDITDK
-639 TSAVEAAVND
+639 VEEAVNE
-649 ALGGSVSEDVSNYLE
+649 ALGSAAGDVSAYIK

-669 LNDQVGQINDII
+669 LNEQVAQINDII

-696 IEDKIYDYLSKGENL
+696 VEDKIYDYLSKGENL
-711 LLKFVNNANNLL
+711 LLKLVNNANELL

-754 TDGLILRPTTYSA
+754 TDGIILRPTTYSA

-828 QYKGYVFEIVYT
+828 QYKKGYVYEIVYT

>member
-6 INVFLMALLAMV
+6 INVFLMALISLVA
-18 TVGTVVSCK
+18 VGTVVSCK

-32 NYSDLNGKFTNLN
+32 NYSELNGKFTNLN
-45 EAVEAQA
+45 EELKSQLATLEQLKKDLQTELDNLKNGYQEGDAALDARIAYLEQTIVTINQSIDNINKTLTDNSSSIATMWETLYETGGVVET
-52 KALEERIKILEEVR
+52 LNGLVGRVSTNEENIEKLQTL
-66 IVLEGDI
+66 LEGYNPEGWNKAISD
-73 KSLREELG
+73 
-81 NATDDETKTTIY
+81 
-93 GRLASAEAAIS
+93 ASA
-104 LINEQIG
+104 
-111 KIEESL
+111 
-117 ADKADKTALDELTK
+117 
-131 RVVELEGCCKSL
+131 
-143 KETWIP
+143 
-149 KITANEEAIKAL
+149 
-161 QNLID
+161 
-166 ADKVKVWEDGIS
+166 
-178 EAKIK
+178 
-183 ADSALTL
+183 ALTL
-190 ARADSARLDLLIGED
+190 AQTNEKAIENLQAMFGE
-205 GLLGEDGAD
+205 GSD
-214 YKAFRDAVA
+214 YD
-223 TALQNADGTWRD
+223 N
-235 LDEVL
+235 
-240 QEQLDMVRG
+240 
-249 SYDGTLEDIDKA
+249 
-261 YKAADEALE
+261 ALE
-270 EKIEK
+270 AIK
-275 VNARVDALELVTDEL
+275 DALTDANGNWISLDQFVTNELDKYGAVNEEDLEKALTDMESKYQTEL
-290 NNKLGMIQN
+290 NNFRDSINTVTVNLEAQTADLYDKLGLLQN

-337 DVKDLKFPTNEPYNY
+337 DVKDLRFPTADTYNY
-352 VDAQNALSAK
+352 VDATNALTAA
-362 DLEMM
+362 DLKEL
-367 GVAAG
+367 GVTAA
-372 NQFSYNGRVVSGM
+372 NQFFYNGRVVGHM
-385 QADGRAEDGNA
+385 QADGNVAAGNA

-404 PNTVDAVNTTAVLVN
+404 PNTVNAEGATPVLVN
-419 SQDARSGVVLSPLA
+419 SQDVKSGVLLSNL
-433 KTDKVLNFGY
+433 KRSDKVLNFGY
-443 TRADEINNGF
+443 TRAADNGF
-453 YEAKATVQVDAVDE
+453 YEAAATVTPGVVE
-467 VSPRISYDD
+467 SVSPRISYSD
-476 LSGLKNEIKD
+476 LSGLKDKVKE

-495 NVDITGLIYSV
+495 NVDVTGLIYSV

-526 DIYGNTIERA
+526 DIYGNTVERA
-536 TYSQYALAA
+536 TYSQYSLAA

-550 LSFAFAKDVH
+550 LSYGFAYGLH
-560 YDEFPGINKVEDIIG
+560 YDEFPGINKIEDIIG
-575 DMFNK
+575 GIFDK

-587 IDVDDLNIHIE
+587 VDVDDVNIHIN
-598 IEKFKFNKVS
+598 IDDFKFEHVALGNKII
-608 LSKDV
+608 
-613 FVTVKIENVTDSY
+613 VKVEIDGVTDAF
-626 GNPIDIPATEVNI
+626 GNPIEIPAQEIDI
-639 TSAVEAAVND
+639 TQKVEDAVND
-649 ALGGSVSEDVSNYLE
+649 ALGSAAGDVNQYLQ
-664 DVVDQ
+664 DVVNQ
-669 LNDQVGQINDII
+669 LNSQVGQINDII
-681 DQLRDINEIGNKLDE
+681 DQLRDINEIGNKLSE

-741 ASAPTKFRAASMT
+741 ASAPTKFSASSMT
-754 TDGLILRPTTYSA
+754 SDGIILRPTSYSA

-828 QYKGYVFEIVYT
+828 QYYKGYVYEIVYT

>member
-32 NYSDLNGKFTNLN
+32 NYSDLNGKITVGLQ
-45 EAVEAQA
+45 EQID
-52 KALEERIKILEEVR
+52 ALEKVKQELQTELENLKKDYQEGDAALDAR
-66 IVLEGDI
+66 IVYLEQTIVTINNSITEINQTLGSHTTSINTMWETLYKTGGVVETLDDLVGRVSTNEQSI
-73 KSLREELG
+73 QELKDLLAGYNPEGWNQAMSDASAALTQAGINAAAIEELKNKFAAG
-81 NATDDETKTTIY
+81 SDYDE
-93 GRLASAEAAIS
+93 
-104 LINEQIG
+104 
-111 KIEESL
+111 
-117 ADKADKTALDELTK
+117 AL
-131 RVVELEGCCKSL
+131 
-143 KETWIP
+143 
-149 KITANEEAIKAL
+149 EAIKDAL
-161 QNLID
+161 KQ
-166 ADKVKVWEDGIS
+166 
-178 EAKIK
+178 
-183 ADSALTL
+183 
-190 ARADSARLDLLIGED
+190 
-205 GLLGEDGAD
+205 
-214 YKAFRDAVA
+214 
-223 TALQNADGTWRD
+223 ADGTWIS
-235 LDEVL
+235 LDQFVKNE
-240 QEQLDMVRG
+240 LDKYNVV
-249 SYDGTLEDIDKA
+249 
-261 YKAADEALE
+261 DE
-270 EKIEK
+270 
-275 VNARVDALELVTDEL
+275 TEL
-290 NNKLGMIQN
+290 NNALADLEAKYQTELNDFRDSINDVTAKLEAQTADLYNKLGLVSN

-308 LIQGTD
+308 LIQATD

-352 VDAQNALSAK
+352 VDAQNALTAK

-367 GVAAG
+367 GAAAS
-372 NQFSYNGRVVSGM
+372 NQYFYNGRVVSGM
-385 QADGRAEDGNA
+385 QADGTVAAGNA
-396 GTLYVTVN
+396 GTLYLTVN
-404 PNTVDAVNTTAVLVN
+404 PNTVNAEGTTAVLVN
-419 SQDARSGVVLSPLA
+419 SQDVPSGVLLSPL
-433 KTDKVLNFGY
+433 KRSDKVLNFGY
-443 TRADEINNGF
+443 TRAANNGF
-453 YEAKATVQVDAVDE
+453 YEAAATVAPDAVDG

-476 LSGLKNEIKD
+476 LKGLKDEIKD
-486 AVNAVRNKG
+486 AVNAIRNKG

-516 QAVKFPWSDT
+516 QAAKFSWLDDSLYLAEDGKSYLVKQ
-526 DIYGNTIERA
+526 IERS
-536 TYSQYALAA
+536 TYTQYALAA

-580 IEDAIPN
+580 IEDAIPT

-598 IEKFKFNKVS
+598 IEDFVFDPVELEDGSVVVNVDILDEETGKHYKQTIDITDKVEEAVNEALGS
-608 LSKDV
+608 AAGDVSAYIKDV
-613 FVTVKIENVTDSY
+613 
-626 GNPIDIPATEVNI
+626 VN
-639 TSAVEAAVND
+639 
-649 ALGGSVSEDVSNYLE
+649 
-664 DVVDQ
+664 Q
-669 LNDQVGQINDII
+669 LNEQVAQINDII

-711 LLKFVNNANNLL
+711 LLKLVNNANELL

-782 VYKDGKSAQG
+782 VYKNGKSAQG
-792 GDANCQAALKAAN
+792 GDADCLAALKAVNNA
-805 SSSEGFCTV
+805 SSDLCKV
-814 QEGDWNKAQ
+814 QDGEWNKAQ
-823 FKVSS
+823 LKGA
-828 QYKGYVFEIVYT
+828 KAGYVYEIVYT
-840 AADYSGK
+840 AADFSGK

>member
-6 INVFLMALLAMV
+6 INVFLMALISLVA
-18 TVGTVVSCK
+18 VGTVVSCK

-32 NYSDLNGKFTNLN
+32 NYSELNGKITVGLQ
-45 EAVEAQA
+45 EQID
-52 KALEERIKILEEVR
+52 ALEKVKQELQTELENLKKDYQEGDAALDAR
-66 IVLEGDI
+66 IVYLEQTIVTINNSITEINQTLGSHTTSINTMWETLYKTGGVVETLDDLVGRVSTNEQSI
-73 KSLREELG
+73 QELKDLLAGYNPEGWNQAMSDASAALTQAGINAAAIEELKNKFAAG
-81 NATDDETKTTIY
+81 SDYDE
-93 GRLASAEAAIS
+93 
-104 LINEQIG
+104 
-111 KIEESL
+111 
-117 ADKADKTALDELTK
+117 AL
-131 RVVELEGCCKSL
+131 
-143 KETWIP
+143 
-149 KITANEEAIKAL
+149 EAIKDAL
-161 QNLID
+161 KQ
-166 ADKVKVWEDGIS
+166 
-178 EAKIK
+178 
-183 ADSALTL
+183 
-190 ARADSARLDLLIGED
+190 
-205 GLLGEDGAD
+205 
-214 YKAFRDAVA
+214 
-223 TALQNADGTWRD
+223 ADGTWIS
-235 LDEVL
+235 LDQFVKNE
-240 QEQLDMVRG
+240 LDKYNVV
-249 SYDGTLEDIDKA
+249 
-261 YKAADEALE
+261 DE
-270 EKIEK
+270 
-275 VNARVDALELVTDEL
+275 TEL
-290 NNKLGMIQN
+290 NNALADLEAKYQTELNDFRDSINDVTAKLEAQTADLYNKLGLVSN

-308 LIQGTD
+308 LIQATD

-337 DVKDLKFPTNEPYNY
+337 DVKDLKFPTDELYNY
-352 VDAQNALSAK
+352 VDAQNALTAK

-367 GVAAG
+367 GAAAS
-372 NQFSYNGRVVSGM
+372 NQYFYNGRVVSGM
-385 QADGRAEDGNA
+385 QADGTVAAGNA
-396 GTLYVTVN
+396 GTLYLTVN
-404 PNTVDAVNTTAVLVN
+404 PNTVNAEGTTAVLVN
-419 SQDARSGVVLSPLA
+419 SQDVPSGVLLSPL
-433 KTDKVLNFGY
+433 KRSDKVLNFGY
-443 TRADEINNGF
+443 TRAANNGF
-453 YEAKATVQVDAVDE
+453 YEAAATVAPDAVDG

-476 LSGLKNEIKD
+476 LKGLKDEIKD
-486 AVNAVRNKG
+486 AVNAIRNKG

-516 QAVKFPWSDT
+516 QAAKFSWLDDSLYLAEDGKSYLVKQ
-526 DIYGNTIERA
+526 IERS
-536 TYSQYALAA
+536 TYTQYALAA

-580 IEDAIPN
+580 IEDAIPT

-598 IEKFKFNKVS
+598 IEDF
-608 LSKDV
+608 V
-613 FVTVKIENVTDSY
+613 FDQVELEDGSVVVNVDIVDEETGKHY
-626 GNPIDIPATEVNI
+626 KQTIDITDK
-639 TSAVEAAVND
+639 VEEAVNE
-649 ALGGSVSEDVSNYLE
+649 ALGSAAGDVSAYIK

-669 LNDQVGQINDII
+669 LNEQVAQINDII

-696 IEDKIYDYLSKGENL
+696 VEDKIYDYLSKGENL
-711 LLKFVNNANNLL
+711 LLKLVNNANELL

-754 TDGLILRPTTYSA
+754 TDGIILRPTTYSA

-828 QYKGYVFEIVYT
+828 QYKKGYVYEIVYT

>member
-32 NYSDLNGKFTNLN
+32 NYSDLNGKFTNLSGQLQDQIDALEKFKGELEAELTELKNGYQEGDKVLGDRITIIEEVLIPGLDQKIIDLEKKHDEDIDDLWLAITGENGIN
-45 EAVEAQA
+45 EAIADLSKTVSGNT
-52 KALEERIKILEEVR
+52 KAIEDLQK
-66 IVLEGDI
+66 
-73 KSLREELG
+73 
-81 NATDDETKTTIY
+81 
-93 GRLASAEAAIS
+93 
-104 LINEQIG
+104 LID
-111 KIEESL
+111 K
-117 ADKADKTALDELTK
+117 DKADEWSKA
-131 RVVELEGCCKSL
+131 VE
-143 KETWIP
+143 
-149 KITANEEAIKAL
+149 
-161 QNLID
+161 D
-166 ADKVKVWEDGIS
+166 A
-178 EAKIK
+178 A
-183 ADSALTL
+183 
-190 ARADSARLDLLIGED
+190 
-205 GLLGEDGAD
+205 
-214 YKAFRDAVA
+214 
-223 TALQNADGTWRD
+223 
-235 LDEVL
+235 
-240 QEQLDMVRG
+240 
-249 SYDGTLEDIDKA
+249 
-261 YKAADEALE
+261 EALE
-270 EKIEK
+270 RAKNDSAKLALLGDNLEDYDKM
-275 VNARVDALELVTDEL
+275 RDALAGALRDANGNWMSLEEYIKAQGFLTSDDIKDFVTKAEFNDSLNVFRARIDEVSSKL
-290 NNKLGMIQN
+290 EALTTEINTKLGLLQN

-385 QADGRAEDGNA
+385 LPDGNVAAGNA

-404 PNTVDAVNTTAVLVN
+404 PNTVDATGATAVLVN
-419 SQDARSGVVLSPLA
+419 SQDSKSGVMLSPLA
-433 KTDKVLNFGY
+433 ETDKVLNFGY
-443 TRADEINNGF
+443 TRATGNGF
-453 YEAKATVQVDAVDE
+453 YEAKATVTPSVVDE

-476 LSGLKNEIKD
+476 LKGLKDEIKD
-486 AVNAVRNKG
+486 AVNAIRNKG
-495 NVDITGLIYSV
+495 NVDITGLVYSV

-536 TYSQYALAA
+536 TYSQYSLAA

-580 IEDAIPN
+580 IEDAIPT

-598 IEKFKFNKVS
+598 IEDF
-608 LSKDV
+608 V
-613 FVTVKIENVTDSY
+613 FDPVELEDGSFVVNVDIVDEETGKHY
-626 GNPIDIPATEVNI
+626 KQTIDITDK
-639 TSAVEAAVND
+639 VEEAVNE
-649 ALGGSVSEDVSNYLE
+649 ALGSAAGDVSAYIK

-669 LNDQVGQINDII
+669 LNEQVAQINDII

-696 IEDKIYDYLSKGENL
+696 VEDKIYDYLSKGENL
-711 LLKFVNNANNLL
+711 LLKLVNNANELL

-741 ASAPTKFRAASMT
+741 ASAPTKFSASSMT
-754 TDGLILRPTTYSA
+754 SDGIILRPTTYSA

-828 QYKGYVFEIVYT
+828 QYKKGYVYEIVYT

>member
-32 NYSDLNGKFTNLN
+32 NYSDLNGKFTNLSGQLQDQIDALEKFKGELETELTELKNGYQEGDKVLGDRITIIEDVLIPGLDKKIDELERKHDEDIDDLWLAITGENGIN
-45 EAVEAQA
+45 EAIADLSKTVSGNT
-52 KALEERIKILEEVR
+52 KAIEDLQK
-66 IVLEGDI
+66 
-73 KSLREELG
+73 
-81 NATDDETKTTIY
+81 
-93 GRLASAEAAIS
+93 
-104 LINEQIG
+104 LID
-111 KIEESL
+111 K
-117 ADKADKTALDELTK
+117 DKADEWSKA
-131 RVVELEGCCKSL
+131 VE
-143 KETWIP
+143 
-149 KITANEEAIKAL
+149 
-161 QNLID
+161 D
-166 ADKVKVWEDGIS
+166 A
-178 EAKIK
+178 A
-183 ADSALTL
+183 
-190 ARADSARLDLLIGED
+190 
-205 GLLGEDGAD
+205 
-214 YKAFRDAVA
+214 
-223 TALQNADGTWRD
+223 
-235 LDEVL
+235 
-240 QEQLDMVRG
+240 
-249 SYDGTLEDIDKA
+249 
-261 YKAADEALE
+261 EALE
-270 EKIEK
+270 RAKNDSAKLALLGDNLEDYDKM
-275 VNARVDALELVTDEL
+275 RDALAGALRDANGNWMSLEEYIKAQGFLTSDDIKDFVTKAEFNDSLNVFRARIDEVSSKL
-290 NNKLGMIQN
+290 EALTTEINTKLGLLQN

-337 DVKDLKFPTNEPYNY
+337 DVKDLKFPTDEPYNY

-372 NQFSYNGRVVSGM
+372 NQYYNGRVVSGM
-385 QADGRAEDGNA
+385 QADGTVAAGNA

-404 PNTVDAVNTTAVLVN
+404 PNTVDATGATAILVN
-419 SQDARSGVVLSPLA
+419 SQDSKSGVMLSPLA
-433 KTDKVLNFGY
+433 ETDKVLNFGY
-443 TRADEINNGF
+443 TRATGNGF
-453 YEAKATVQVDAVDE
+453 YEAKATVTPSVVDE

-476 LSGLKNEIKD
+476 LKGLKDEIKD
-486 AVNAVRNKG
+486 AVNAIRNKG
-495 NVDITGLIYSV
+495 NVDITGLVYSV

-536 TYSQYALAA
+536 TYSQYSLAA

-580 IEDAIPN
+580 IEDAIPT

-598 IEKFKFNKVS
+598 IEDF
-608 LSKDV
+608 V
-613 FVTVKIENVTDSY
+613 FDPVELEDGSVVVNVDIVDEETGKHY
-626 GNPIDIPATEVNI
+626 KQTIDITDK
-639 TSAVEAAVND
+639 VEEAVNE
-649 ALGGSVSEDVSNYLE
+649 ALVGSAAGDVSAYIK

-669 LNDQVGQINDII
+669 LNEQVAQINDII

-696 IEDKIYDYLSKGENL
+696 VEDKIYDYLSKGENL
-711 LLKFVNNANNLL
+711 LLKLVNNANELL

-741 ASAPTKFRAASMT
+741 ASAPTKFRASSMT
-754 TDGLILRPTTYSA
+754 SDGIILRPTTYSA

-792 GDANCQAALKAAN
+792 GDAKCQDALKAAN

-814 QEGDWNKAQ
+814 QDGDWNKAQ

-828 QYKGYVFEIVYT
+828 QYKGYVYEIVYT

>member
-45 EAVEAQA
+45 EQLEDRID
-52 KALEERIKILEEVR
+52 ALETARDEMQGELDQLKNDYAAGDEALKKRIDNLE
-66 IVLEGDI
+66 IVIEQLKKTIEELKNCNCEEEISNLWIAINKADGDI
-73 KSLREELG
+73 KTLNNLYQTLGGQVTSLETIISENKDKWSQAVEDAAAALKLAKLDSIRLDSLG
-81 NATDDETKTTIY
+81 GD
-93 GRLASAEAAIS
+93 
-104 LINEQIG
+104 
-111 KIEESL
+111 L
-117 ADKADKTALDELTK
+117 ADYDKMRDALAGALKDANGNWMSLEEYIEAQGFLTSDDIK
-131 RVVELEGCCKSL
+131 DFVTNETLQSELEKFQNQIDDLSSKL
-143 KETWIP
+143 ET
-149 KITANEEAIKAL
+149 
-161 QNLID
+161 
-166 ADKVKVWEDGIS
+166 
-178 EAKIK
+178 
-183 ADSALTL
+183 LTTE
-190 ARADSARLDLLIGED
+190 INTKF
-205 GLLGEDGAD
+205 GLL
-214 YKAFRDAVA
+214 
-223 TALQNADGTWRD
+223 
-235 LDEVL
+235 
-240 QEQLDMVRG
+240 
-249 SYDGTLEDIDKA
+249 
-261 YKAADEALE
+261 
-270 EKIEK
+270 
-275 VNARVDALELVTDEL
+275 
-290 NNKLGMIQN
+290 QN
-299 SLNKYVSSV
+299 SLNKFVSSV

-352 VDAQNALSAK
+352 VDAQDALSAK

-372 NQFSYNGRVVSGM
+372 SQDFYNGRVVSGM
-385 QADGRAEDGNA
+385 LPDGNVAAGNA

-404 PNTVDAVNTTAVLVN
+404 PNTVDATGATAVLVN
-419 SQDARSGVVLSPLA
+419 SQDSKSGVMLSPLA
-433 KTDKVLNFGY
+433 ETDKVLNFGY
-443 TRADEINNGF
+443 TRATGNGF
-453 YEAKATVQVDAVDE
+453 YEAKATVTPSVVDE

-476 LSGLKNEIKD
+476 LKGLKDEIKD
-486 AVNAVRNKG
+486 AVNAIRNKG
-495 NVDITGLIYSV
+495 NVDITGLVYSV

-536 TYSQYALAA
+536 TYSQYSLAA

-580 IEDAIPN
+580 IEDAIPT

-598 IEKFKFNKVS
+598 V
-608 LSKDV
+608 KDFV
-613 FVTVKIENVTDSY
+613 FDPVELEDGSVVVNVDILDEETGKHY
-626 GNPIDIPATEVNI
+626 KQTIDITDK
-639 TSAVEAAVND
+639 VEEAVNE
-649 ALGGSVSEDVSNYLE
+649 ALGGASGDVSNYIK
-664 DVVDQ
+664 DVVNQ
-669 LNDQVGQINDII
+669 LNEQVAQINDII

-711 LLKFVNNANNLL
+711 LLKLVNNANELL

-782 VYKDGKSAQG
+782 VYKNGKSAQG
-792 GDANCQAALKAAN
+792 GDADCLAALKAVNNA
-805 SSSEGFCTV
+805 SSDLCKV
-814 QEGDWNKAQ
+814 QDGEWNKAQ
-823 FKVSS
+823 LKGA
-828 QYKGYVFEIVYT
+828 KAGYVYEIVYT
-840 AADYSGK
+840 AADFSGK

>member
-32 NYSDLNGKFTNLN
+32 NYSDLNGKITVGL
-45 EAVEAQA
+45 EDLIKDLEDA
-52 KALEERIKILEEVR
+52 KKDLQIQLDGLRAELGTPDESASADNTIYVRIVYLEKMIEEFEERI
-66 IVLEGDI
+66 
-73 KSLREELG
+73 
-81 NATDDETKTTIY
+81 
-93 GRLASAEAAIS
+93 
-104 LINEQIG
+104 
-111 KIEESL
+111 
-117 ADKADKTALDELTK
+117 
-131 RVVELEGCCKSL
+131 
-143 KETWIP
+143 
-149 KITANEEAIKAL
+149 
-161 QNLID
+161 
-166 ADKVKVWEDGIS
+166 
-178 EAKIK
+178 
-183 ADSALTL
+183 
-190 ARADSARLDLLIGED
+190 
-205 GLLGEDGAD
+205 
-214 YKAFRDAVA
+214 
-223 TALQNADGTWRD
+223 
-235 LDEVL
+235 
-240 QEQLDMVRG
+240 
-249 SYDGTLEDIDKA
+249 GTLETFQSNYEGKINEMYTLLYGTDGSIGAIEDLYNKVGSNESSITTLRTDLDKLVENLGDDINAESWGKLLYRIDSA
-261 YKAADEALE
+261 CTATQTNYAAIQELQGIIGEGSDYNNLLKELTETLKDAEGNKISLDEFINQKLENYDIVSSEDLQTALNDMSI
-270 EKIEK
+270 KYD
-275 VNARVDALELVTDEL
+275 ARFQDLSDSIKDVMTDLETLSTDL
-290 NNKLGMIQN
+290 YNKLGLVSN

-352 VDAQNALSAK
+352 VDAQNALTAK

-385 QADGRAEDGNA
+385 KENGKAEAGNA
-396 GTLYVTVN
+396 GTLYLTVN
-404 PNTVDAVNTTAVLVN
+404 PNTVNAEGTTAVLVN
-419 SQDARSGVVLSPLA
+419 SQDVPSGVLLSPL
-433 KTDKVLNFGY
+433 KRSDKVLNFGY
-443 TRADEINNGF
+443 TRAANNGF
-453 YEAKATVQVDAVDE
+453 YEAAATVAPDAVDG

-476 LSGLKNEIKD
+476 LKGLKDEIKD
-486 AVNAVRNKG
+486 AVNAIRNKG

-516 QAVKFPWSDT
+516 QAAKFSWLDDSLYLAEDGKSYLVKQ
-526 DIYGNTIERA
+526 IERS
-536 TYSQYALAA
+536 TYTQYALAA

-575 DMFNK
+575 GIFDK
-580 IEDAIPN
+580 IEDAMPN
-587 IDVDDLNIHIE
+587 IDVDDL
-598 IEKFKFNKVS
+598 K
-608 LSKDV
+608 
-613 FVTVKIENVTDSY
+613 
-626 GNPIDIPATEVNI
+626 IDINVKDFNFSSTTIKPIKAVVEVVVDGKTYTDEIDITEEVQ
-639 TSAVEAAVND
+639 AALDDALAGAAV
-649 ALGGSVSEDVSNYLE
+649 DVDTYMKE
-664 DVVDQ
+664 MVKD
-669 LNDQVGQINDII
+669 LNDQIGKINDII

-696 IEDKIYDYLSKGENL
+696 VEDKIYDYLSKGENL
-711 LLKFVNNANNLL
+711 LLKLVNNANELL

-754 TDGLILRPTTYSA
+754 TDGIILRPTTYSA

-792 GDANCQAALKAAN
+792 GDAKCQDALKAAN

-828 QYKGYVFEIVYT
+828 QYKGYVYEIVYT

>member
-45 EAVEAQA
+45 EQLEKRVHDLETARDAMQGELD
-52 KALEERIKILEEVR
+52 ALRDELGDKDPNDPNGDKTIYVR
-66 IVLEGDI
+66 IQTLETLVKELTETIGELEGKYDQDI
-73 KSLREELG
+73 TDLWLNLYGADGKSGAIGDL
-81 NATDDETKTTIY
+81 Y
-93 GRLASAEAAIS
+93 GKVGANEAAITALNG
-104 LINEQIG
+104 LIDQ
-111 KIEESL
+111 
-117 ADKADKTALDELTK
+117 DKADQWSQA
-131 RVVELEGCCKSL
+131 V
-143 KETWIP
+143 
-149 KITANEEAIKAL
+149 
-161 QNLID
+161 
-166 ADKVKVWEDGIS
+166 S
-178 EAKIK
+178 EASK
-183 ADSALTL
+183 AWEL
-190 ARADSARLDLLIGED
+190 ARLDSIRLDNLEGQLED
-205 GLLGEDGAD
+205 LEGQLEDYDKIRNALAGALRDANGNWMSLEEYIKAQGFLTSDDIKEFVTKTEFNDSLDVFRARIKDVSDRLETLTTEINTKLGLL
-214 YKAFRDAVA
+214 
-223 TALQNADGTWRD
+223 
-235 LDEVL
+235 
-240 QEQLDMVRG
+240 
-249 SYDGTLEDIDKA
+249 
-261 YKAADEALE
+261 
-270 EKIEK
+270 
-275 VNARVDALELVTDEL
+275 
-290 NNKLGMIQN
+290 QN

-308 LIQGTD
+308 LIQGTE

-385 QADGRAEDGNA
+385 LPDGNVAAGNA

-404 PNTVDAVNTTAVLVN
+404 PNTVDATRATAILVN
-419 SQDARSGVVLSPLA
+419 SQDSKSGVMLSPLA
-433 KTDKVLNFGY
+433 ETDKVLNFGY
-443 TRADEINNGF
+443 TRATGNGF
-453 YEAKATVQVDAVDE
+453 YEAKATVTPSVVDE

-476 LSGLKNEIKD
+476 LKGLKDEIKD
-486 AVNAVRNKG
+486 AVNAIRNKG
-495 NVDITGLIYSV
+495 NVDITGLVYSV

-575 DMFNK
+575 GIFDK

-587 IDVDDLNIHIE
+587 VDVDDLNIHIE
-598 IEKFKFNKVS
+598 IDKFEFTQVEFDEEHQIIVKVEI
-608 LSKDV
+608 DGV
-613 FVTVKIENVTDSY
+613 EDAF
-626 GNPIDIPATEVNI
+626 GNPIEIPAKEINI
-639 TSAVEAAVND
+639 TPEVEDAINE
-649 ALGGSVSEDVSNYLE
+649 ALGSAAGDVSLYLE
-664 DVVDQ
+664 DVVKQ
-669 LNDQVGQINDII
+669 LNDQVGQINKII

-696 IEDKIYDYLSKGENL
+696 IEDKIYDYLSRGENL

-782 VYKDGKSAQG
+782 VYYNGKSAQG
-792 GDANCQAALKAAN
+792 GDPECLAALKAAN

>member
-32 NYSDLNGKFTNLN
+32 NYSDLNGKFTNLSGQLQDQIDALEKFKGELETELTELKNGYQEGDKVLGDRITIIEDVLIPGLDKKIDELERKHDEDIDDLWLAITGENGIN
-45 EAVEAQA
+45 EAIADLSKTVSGNT
-52 KALEERIKILEEVR
+52 KAIEDLQK
-66 IVLEGDI
+66 
-73 KSLREELG
+73 
-81 NATDDETKTTIY
+81 
-93 GRLASAEAAIS
+93 
-104 LINEQIG
+104 LID
-111 KIEESL
+111 K
-117 ADKADKTALDELTK
+117 DKADEWSKA
-131 RVVELEGCCKSL
+131 VE
-143 KETWIP
+143 
-149 KITANEEAIKAL
+149 
-161 QNLID
+161 D
-166 ADKVKVWEDGIS
+166 A
-178 EAKIK
+178 A
-183 ADSALTL
+183 
-190 ARADSARLDLLIGED
+190 
-205 GLLGEDGAD
+205 
-214 YKAFRDAVA
+214 
-223 TALQNADGTWRD
+223 
-235 LDEVL
+235 
-240 QEQLDMVRG
+240 
-249 SYDGTLEDIDKA
+249 
-261 YKAADEALE
+261 EALE
-270 EKIEK
+270 RAKNDSAKLALLGDNLEDYDKM
-275 VNARVDALELVTDEL
+275 RDALAGALRDANGNWMSLEEYIKAQGFLTSDDIKDFVTKAEFNDSLNVFRARIDEVSSKL
-290 NNKLGMIQN
+290 EALTTEINTKLGLLQN

-337 DVKDLKFPTNEPYNY
+337 DVKDLKFPTDEPYNY

-372 NQFSYNGRVVSGM
+372 NQYYNGRVVSGM
-385 QADGRAEDGNA
+385 QADGTVAAGNA

-404 PNTVDAVNTTAVLVN
+404 PNTVDATGATAILVN
-419 SQDARSGVVLSPLA
+419 SQDSKSGVMLSPLA
-433 KTDKVLNFGY
+433 ETDKVLNFGY
-443 TRADEINNGF
+443 TRATGNGF
-453 YEAKATVQVDAVDE
+453 YEAKATVTPSVVDE

-476 LSGLKNEIKD
+476 LKGLKNEIKD
-486 AVNAVRNKG
+486 AVNAIRNKG
-495 NVDITGLIYSV
+495 NVDITGLVYSV

-536 TYSQYALAA
+536 TYSQYSLAA

-580 IEDAIPN
+580 IEDAIPT
-587 IDVDDLNIHIE
+587 IDVDDLNIHID
-598 IEKFKFNKVS
+598 IEDFVFNKVELEDGS
-608 LSKDV
+608 V
-613 FVTVKIENVTDSY
+613 VVNVDIVDEETGKHY
-626 GNPIDIPATEVNI
+626 KQTIDITDK
-639 TSAVEAAVND
+639 VEEAVNE
-649 ALGGSVSEDVSNYLE
+649 ALGSAAGDVSAYIK

-669 LNDQVGQINDII
+669 LNSQVRQINDII

-696 IEDKIYDYLSKGENL
+696 VEDKIYDYLSKGENL
-711 LLKFVNNANNLL
+711 LLKLVNNANELL

-754 TDGLILRPTTYSA
+754 TDGIILRPTTYSA

-828 QYKGYVFEIVYT
+828 QYKKGYVYEIVYT

>member
-45 EAVEAQA
+45 EQLEDRID
-52 KALEERIKILEEVR
+52 ALETARDEMQGELDQLKNDYAAGDEALKKRIDNLE
-66 IVLEGDI
+66 IVIEQLKETIEELKSCNCEEEISNLWIAINKADGDI
-73 KSLREELG
+73 KTLNNLYQTLGGQVTSLETIISENKDKWSQAVDDAAAALKLAKLDSIRLDSLG
-81 NATDDETKTTIY
+81 GD
-93 GRLASAEAAIS
+93 
-104 LINEQIG
+104 
-111 KIEESL
+111 L
-117 ADKADKTALDELTK
+117 ADYDKMRDALAGALKDANGNWMSLEEYIEAQGFLTSDDIK
-131 RVVELEGCCKSL
+131 DFVTNETLQSELEKFQNQIDDLSSKL
-143 KETWIP
+143 ET
-149 KITANEEAIKAL
+149 
-161 QNLID
+161 
-166 ADKVKVWEDGIS
+166 
-178 EAKIK
+178 
-183 ADSALTL
+183 LTTE
-190 ARADSARLDLLIGED
+190 INTKF
-205 GLLGEDGAD
+205 GLL
-214 YKAFRDAVA
+214 
-223 TALQNADGTWRD
+223 
-235 LDEVL
+235 
-240 QEQLDMVRG
+240 
-249 SYDGTLEDIDKA
+249 
-261 YKAADEALE
+261 
-270 EKIEK
+270 
-275 VNARVDALELVTDEL
+275 
-290 NNKLGMIQN
+290 QN
-299 SLNKYVSSV
+299 SLNKFVSSV

-372 NQFSYNGRVVSGM
+372 SQDFYNGRVVSGM
-385 QADGRAEDGNA
+385 LPDGNVAAGNA

-404 PNTVDAVNTTAVLVN
+404 PNTVDATGATAVLVN
-419 SQDARSGVVLSPLA
+419 SQDSKSGVMLSPLA
-433 KTDKVLNFGY
+433 ETDKVLNFGY
-443 TRADEINNGF
+443 TRATGNGF
-453 YEAKATVQVDAVDE
+453 YEAKATVTPSVVDE

-476 LSGLKNEIKD
+476 LKGLKDEIKD
-486 AVNAVRNKG
+486 AVNAIRNKG
-495 NVDITGLIYSV
+495 NVDITGLVYSV

-536 TYSQYALAA
+536 TYSQYSLAA

-580 IEDAIPN
+580 IEDAIPT

-598 IEKFKFNKVS
+598 IEDF
-608 LSKDV
+608 V
-613 FVTVKIENVTDSY
+613 FDPVELEDGSVVVNVDILDEETGKHY
-626 GNPIDIPATEVNI
+626 TQTIDITDK
-639 TSAVEAAVND
+639 VEEAVND
-649 ALGGSVSEDVSNYLE
+649 ALGSAAGDVSAYIK

-669 LNDQVGQINDII
+669 LNEQVAQINDII

-711 LLKFVNNANNLL
+711 LLKLVNNANELL

-782 VYKDGKSAQG
+782 VYKNGKSAQG
-792 GDANCQAALKAAN
+792 GDADCLAALKAVNNA
-805 SSSEGFCTV
+805 SSDLCKV
-814 QEGDWNKAQ
+814 QDGEWNKAQ
-823 FKVSS
+823 LKGA
-828 QYKGYVFEIVYT
+828 KAGYVYEIVYT
-840 AADYSGK
+840 AADFSGK

>member
-32 NYSDLNGKFTNLN
+32 NYSDLNGKFTNLSGQLQDQIDALEKFKGELETELTELKNGYQEGDKVLGDRITIIEDVLIPGLDKKIDELERKHDEDIDDLWLAITGENGIN
-45 EAVEAQA
+45 EAIADLSKTVSGNT
-52 KALEERIKILEEVR
+52 KAIEDLQK
-66 IVLEGDI
+66 
-73 KSLREELG
+73 
-81 NATDDETKTTIY
+81 
-93 GRLASAEAAIS
+93 
-104 LINEQIG
+104 LID
-111 KIEESL
+111 K
-117 ADKADKTALDELTK
+117 DKADEWSKA
-131 RVVELEGCCKSL
+131 VE
-143 KETWIP
+143 
-149 KITANEEAIKAL
+149 
-161 QNLID
+161 D
-166 ADKVKVWEDGIS
+166 A
-178 EAKIK
+178 A
-183 ADSALTL
+183 
-190 ARADSARLDLLIGED
+190 
-205 GLLGEDGAD
+205 
-214 YKAFRDAVA
+214 
-223 TALQNADGTWRD
+223 
-235 LDEVL
+235 
-240 QEQLDMVRG
+240 
-249 SYDGTLEDIDKA
+249 
-261 YKAADEALE
+261 EALE
-270 EKIEK
+270 RAKNDSAKLALLGDNLEDYDKM
-275 VNARVDALELVTDEL
+275 RDALAGALRDANGNWMSLEEYIKAQGFLTSDDIKDFVTKAEFNDSLNVFRARIDEVSSKL
-290 NNKLGMIQN
+290 EALTTEINTKLGLLQN

-337 DVKDLKFPTNEPYNY
+337 DVKDLKFPTDEPYNY
-352 VDAQNALSAK
+352 VDDQNALSAK

-372 NQFSYNGRVVSGM
+372 NQYYNGRVVSGM
-385 QADGRAEDGNA
+385 QADGTVAAGNA

-404 PNTVDAVNTTAVLVN
+404 PNTVDATGATAILVN
-419 SQDARSGVVLSPLA
+419 SQDSKSGVMLSPLA
-433 KTDKVLNFGY
+433 ETDKVLNFGY
-443 TRADEINNGF
+443 TRATGNGF
-453 YEAKATVQVDAVDE
+453 YEAKATVTPSVVDE

-476 LSGLKNEIKD
+476 LKGLKDEIKD
-486 AVNAVRNKG
+486 AVNAIRNKG
-495 NVDITGLIYSV
+495 NVDITGLVYSV

-536 TYSQYALAA
+536 TYSQYSLAA

-580 IEDAIPN
+580 IEDAIPT

-598 IEKFKFNKVS
+598 IEDF
-608 LSKDV
+608 V
-613 FVTVKIENVTDSY
+613 FDPVELEDGSVVVNVDIVDEETGKHY
-626 GNPIDIPATEVNI
+626 KQTIDITDK
-639 TSAVEAAVND
+639 VEEAVNE
-649 ALGGSVSEDVSNYLE
+649 ALGSAAGDVSAYIK

-669 LNDQVGQINDII
+669 LNEQVAQINDII

-696 IEDKIYDYLSKGENL
+696 VEDKIYDYLSKGENL
-711 LLKFVNNANNLL
+711 LLKLVNNANELL

-741 ASAPTKFRAASMT
+741 ASAPTKFSASSMT
-754 TDGLILRPTTYSA
+754 SDGIILRPTTYSA

-782 VYKDGKSAQG
+782 VYKNGKSAQG
-792 GDANCQAALKAAN
+792 GDPECLDALKAAN

-828 QYKGYVFEIVYT
+828 QYKKGYVYEIVYT

>member
-1 MKKKI
+1 MKKNI

-32 NYSDLNGKFTNLN
+32 NYSDLNGKFTNLSGQLQDQIDALEKFKGELETELTELKNGYQEGDKVLGDRITIIEDVLIPGLDKKIDELERKHDEDIDDLWLAITGENGIN
-45 EAVEAQA
+45 EAIADLSKTVSGNT
-52 KALEERIKILEEVR
+52 KAIEDLQK
-66 IVLEGDI
+66 
-73 KSLREELG
+73 
-81 NATDDETKTTIY
+81 
-93 GRLASAEAAIS
+93 
-104 LINEQIG
+104 LID
-111 KIEESL
+111 K
-117 ADKADKTALDELTK
+117 DKADEWSKA
-131 RVVELEGCCKSL
+131 VE
-143 KETWIP
+143 
-149 KITANEEAIKAL
+149 
-161 QNLID
+161 D
-166 ADKVKVWEDGIS
+166 A
-178 EAKIK
+178 A
-183 ADSALTL
+183 
-190 ARADSARLDLLIGED
+190 
-205 GLLGEDGAD
+205 
-214 YKAFRDAVA
+214 
-223 TALQNADGTWRD
+223 
-235 LDEVL
+235 
-240 QEQLDMVRG
+240 
-249 SYDGTLEDIDKA
+249 
-261 YKAADEALE
+261 EALE
-270 EKIEK
+270 RAKNDSAKLALLGDNLEDYDKM
-275 VNARVDALELVTDEL
+275 RDALAGALRDANGNWMSLEEYIKAQGFLTSDDIKDFVTKAEFNDSLNVFRARIDEVSSKL
-290 NNKLGMIQN
+290 EALTTEINTKLGLLQN

-337 DVKDLKFPTNEPYNY
+337 DVKDLKFPTDEPYNY

-372 NQFSYNGRVVSGM
+372 NQYYNGRVVSGM
-385 QADGRAEDGNA
+385 QADGTVAAGNA

-404 PNTVDAVNTTAVLVN
+404 PNTVDATGATAILVN
-419 SQDARSGVVLSPLA
+419 SQDSKSGVMLSPLA
-433 KTDKVLNFGY
+433 ETDKVLNFGY
-443 TRADEINNGF
+443 TRATGNGF
-453 YEAKATVQVDAVDE
+453 YEAKATVTPSVVDE

-476 LSGLKNEIKD
+476 LKGLKDEIKD

-495 NVDITGLIYSV
+495 NVDITGLVYSV

-536 TYSQYALAA
+536 TYSQYSLAA

-580 IEDAIPN
+580 IEDAIPT

-598 IEKFKFNKVS
+598 IEDF
-608 LSKDV
+608 V
-613 FVTVKIENVTDSY
+613 FDPVELEDGSVVVNVDIVDEETGKHY
-626 GNPIDIPATEVNI
+626 KQTIDITDK
-639 TSAVEAAVND
+639 VEEAVNE
-649 ALGGSVSEDVSNYLE
+649 ALGSAAGDVSAYIK

-669 LNDQVGQINDII
+669 LNEQVAQINDII

-696 IEDKIYDYLSKGENL
+696 VEDKIYDYLSKGENL
-711 LLKFVNNANNLL
+711 LLKLVNNANELL

-754 TDGLILRPTTYSA
+754 TDGIILRPTTYSA

-782 VYKDGKSAQG
+782 VYKNGKSAQG
-792 GDANCQAALKAAN
+792 GDADCLAALKAVNNA
-805 SSSEGFCTV
+805 SSDLCKV
-814 QEGDWNKAQ
+814 QDGEWNKAQ
-823 FKVSS
+823 LKGA
-828 QYKGYVFEIVYT
+828 KAGYVYEIVYT
-840 AADYSGK
+840 AADFSGK

>member
-32 NYSDLNGKFTNLN
+32 NYSDLNGKFANLDQQLKDQIATLEQVKQDLQTELDNLEKDYQAGDAALDARIVYLEQTIITINDHITKYEEIVNNNTAKIDQIWKLLYDGYGESNAIADLVSRVSTNEDAITKLKEMLENYDAEGWN
-45 EAVEAQA
+45 EAVENAEYAKTLAETNQA
-52 KALEERIKILEEVR
+52 AIEELKSKFGAGSDYDKALEAIKDALT
-66 IVLEGDI
+66 DAD
-73 KSLREELG
+73 G
-81 NATDDETKTTIY
+81 NW
-93 GRLASAEAAIS
+93 IS
-104 LINEQIG
+104 LDQFVTNE
-111 KIEESL
+111 L
-117 ADKADKTALDELTK
+117 DKYGA
-131 RVVELEGCCKSL
+131 V
-143 KETWIP
+143 
-149 KITANEEAIKAL
+149 NEEDLEKAL
-161 QNLID
+161 
-166 ADKVKVWEDGIS
+166 
-178 EAKIK
+178 
-183 ADSALTL
+183 T
-190 ARADSARLDLLIGED
+190 
-205 GLLGEDGAD
+205 
-214 YKAFRDAVA
+214 
-223 TALQNADGTWRD
+223 
-235 LDEVL
+235 
-240 QEQLDMVRG
+240 DME
-249 SYDGTLEDIDKA
+249 SKYQT
-261 YKAADEALE
+261 
-270 EKIEK
+270 
-275 VNARVDALELVTDEL
+275 EL
-290 NNKLGMIQN
+290 NNFRDSINTVTVNLEAQTADLYDKLGLLQN

-337 DVKDLKFPTNEPYNY
+337 DVKDLKFPTDEPYNY

-372 NQFSYNGRVVSGM
+372 NQYYNGRVVSGM
-385 QADGRAEDGNA
+385 QADGTVAAGNA

-404 PNTVDAVNTTAVLVN
+404 PNTVNAVNTTAVLVN

-443 TRADEINNGF
+443 TRAANNGF

-536 TYSQYALAA
+536 TYSQYSLAA

-575 DMFNK
+575 GMFNK
-580 IEDAIPN
+580 IEDAIPT

-598 IEKFKFNKVS
+598 VKDFVFDPVELKDSSVVVNVDILDKETGKRYEQTIDLTPEVEK
-608 LSKDV
+608 
-613 FVTVKIENVTDSY
+613 
-626 GNPIDIPATEVNI
+626 
-639 TSAVEAAVND
+639 AVNE
-649 ALGGSVSEDVSNYLE
+649 ALGGASGDVSNYIK
-664 DVVDQ
+664 DVVNQ
-669 LNDQVGQINDII
+669 LNEQVAQINDII

-696 IEDKIYDYLSKGENL
+696 VEDKIYDYLSKGENL
-711 LLKFVNNANNLL
+711 LLKFVNNANELL
-723 QPMMLAKTADSY
+723 QPMMMTKTADSY

-754 TDGLILRPTTYSA
+754 SDGIILRPTTYSA

-828 QYKGYVFEIVYT
+828 QYKKGYVYEIVYT

>member
-6 INVFLMALLAMV
+6 INVFLMALISLVA
-18 TVGTVVSCK
+18 VGTVVSCK

-32 NYSDLNGKFTNLN
+32 NYSELNGKFTNLN
-45 EAVEAQA
+45 Q
-52 KALEERIKILEEVR
+52 
-66 IVLEGDI
+66 
-73 KSLREELG
+73 
-81 NATDDETKTTIY
+81 
-93 GRLASAEAAIS
+93 
-104 LINEQIG
+104 Q
-111 KIEESL
+111 
-117 ADKADKTALDELTK
+117 
-131 RVVELEGCCKSL
+131 
-143 KETWIP
+143 
-149 KITANEEAIKAL
+149 L
-161 QNLID
+161 QD
-166 ADKVKVWEDGIS
+166 
-178 EAKIK
+178 
-183 ADSALTL
+183 
-190 ARADSARLDLLIGED
+190 
-205 GLLGEDGAD
+205 
-214 YKAFRDAVA
+214 
-223 TALQNADGTWRD
+223 
-235 LDEVL
+235 
-240 QEQLDMVRG
+240 
-249 SYDGTLEDIDKA
+249 
-261 YKAADEALE
+261 
-270 EKIEK
+270 
-275 VNARVDALELVTDEL
+275 RVDALETARDKMQGELDQLKNDYAAGDEALKNRIDNLEILIEQLQQTIDELKSCNCEEEISKLWIAINKADGRLEALEDLYEKLGGELDIVTENKDKWSQAVEDAASALELAKLDSIRLDSLGGDLADYDKMRDALAESLKDANGNWMTLEEYIESQGLVTADDIKNFVTDETLQSELEKFQSQIDDLASKLETL
-290 NNKLGMIQN
+290 NTEINTKFGLIQN

-322 FPANISS
+322 FPANITS

-337 DVKDLKFPTNEPYNY
+337 DVKDLRFPTDDTYNY
-352 VDAQNALSAK
+352 VDATNALTAA
-362 DLEMM
+362 DLKEL
-367 GVAAG
+367 GVTAA
-372 NQFSYNGRVVSGM
+372 NQFFYNGRVVGHL
-385 QADGRAEDGNA
+385 QADGNVAAGNA

-404 PNTVDAVNTTAVLVN
+404 PNTVNAEGATPVLVN
-419 SQDARSGVVLSPLA
+419 SQDAQSGVMLSEL
-433 KTDKVLNFGY
+433 KKSDKVLNFGY
-443 TRADEINNGF
+443 TRAANNGF
-453 YEAKATVQVDAVDE
+453 YEAAATVTPGVVE
-467 VSPRISYDD
+467 NVSPRISYSD
-476 LSGLKNEIKD
+476 LSGLKDKVKE

-495 NVDITGLIYSV
+495 NVDVTGLIYSV

-526 DIYGNTIERA
+526 DIYGNTVERA
-536 TYSQYALAA
+536 TYSQYSLAA

-550 LSFAFAKDVH
+550 LSYGFAYGLH
-560 YDEFPGINKVEDIIG
+560 YDEFPGINKIEDIIG
-575 DMFNK
+575 GIFDK

-587 IDVDDLNIHIE
+587 VDVDDLNIHIE
-598 IEKFKFNKVS
+598 IEDF
-608 LSKDV
+608 V
-613 FVTVKIENVTDSY
+613 FDPVELEDGSVVVNVDIVDEETGKHY
-626 GNPIDIPATEVNI
+626 KQPIDITDK
-639 TSAVEAAVND
+639 VEEAVNE
-649 ALGGSVSEDVSNYLE
+649 ALGSAAGDVSAYIK

-669 LNDQVGQINDII
+669 LNEQVAQINDII

-696 IEDKIYDYLSKGENL
+696 VEDKIYDYLSKGENL

-741 ASAPTKFRAASMT
+741 ASAPTKFSASSMT
-754 TDGLILRPTTYSA
+754 SDGIILRPTSYSA

-828 QYKGYVFEIVYT
+828 QYKKGYVYEIVYT

>member
-32 NYSDLNGKFTNLN
+32 NYSDLNGKFTNLSGQLQDQIDALEKFKGELETELTELKNGYQEGDKVLGDRITIIEDVLIPGLDKKIDELERKHDEDIDDLWLAITGENGIN
-45 EAVEAQA
+45 EAIADLSKTVSGNT
-52 KALEERIKILEEVR
+52 KAIEDLQK
-66 IVLEGDI
+66 
-73 KSLREELG
+73 
-81 NATDDETKTTIY
+81 
-93 GRLASAEAAIS
+93 
-104 LINEQIG
+104 LID
-111 KIEESL
+111 K
-117 ADKADKTALDELTK
+117 DKADEWSKA
-131 RVVELEGCCKSL
+131 VE
-143 KETWIP
+143 
-149 KITANEEAIKAL
+149 
-161 QNLID
+161 D
-166 ADKVKVWEDGIS
+166 A
-178 EAKIK
+178 A
-183 ADSALTL
+183 
-190 ARADSARLDLLIGED
+190 
-205 GLLGEDGAD
+205 
-214 YKAFRDAVA
+214 
-223 TALQNADGTWRD
+223 
-235 LDEVL
+235 
-240 QEQLDMVRG
+240 
-249 SYDGTLEDIDKA
+249 
-261 YKAADEALE
+261 EALE
-270 EKIEK
+270 RAKNDSAKLALLGDNLEDYDKM
-275 VNARVDALELVTDEL
+275 RDALAGALRDANGNWMSLEEYIKAQGFLTSDDIKDFVTKAEFNDSLNVFRARIDEVSSKL
-290 NNKLGMIQN
+290 EALTTEINTKLGLLQN

-337 DVKDLKFPTNEPYNY
+337 DVKGLKFPTDEPYNY

-372 NQFSYNGRVVSGM
+372 NQYYNGRVVSGM
-385 QADGRAEDGNA
+385 QADGTVAAGNA

-404 PNTVDAVNTTAVLVN
+404 PNTVDATGATAILVN
-419 SQDARSGVVLSPLA
+419 SQDSKSGVMLSPLA
-433 KTDKVLNFGY
+433 ETDKVLNFGY
-443 TRADEINNGF
+443 TRATGNGF
-453 YEAKATVQVDAVDE
+453 YEAKATVTPSVVDE

-476 LSGLKNEIKD
+476 LKGLKDEIKD
-486 AVNAVRNKG
+486 AVNAIRNKG
-495 NVDITGLIYSV
+495 NVDITGLVYSV

-536 TYSQYALAA
+536 TYSQYSLAA

-575 DMFNK
+575 GMFNK
-580 IEDAIPN
+580 IEDAIPT
-587 IDVDDLNIHIE
+587 IDVDDLKIHIE
-598 IEKFKFNKVS
+598 IEDFVFNKVELEDGS
-608 LSKDV
+608 V
-613 FVTVKIENVTDSY
+613 VVNVDILDEETGKHY
-626 GNPIDIPATEVNI
+626 KQTIDITDK
-639 TSAVEAAVND
+639 VEEAVNE
-649 ALGGSVSEDVSNYLE
+649 ALGSAAGDVSAYIK

-669 LNDQVGQINDII
+669 LNEQVAQINDII

-696 IEDKIYDYLSKGENL
+696 VEDKIYDYLSKGENL
-711 LLKFVNNANNLL
+711 LLKFVNNANELL

-741 ASAPTKFRAASMT
+741 ASAPTKFSASSMT
-754 TDGLILRPTTYSA
+754 SDGIILRPTTYSA

-792 GDANCQAALKAAN
+792 GDAKCQDALKAAN

-828 QYKGYVFEIVYT
+828 QYKGYVYEIVYT

>member
-32 NYSDLNGKFTNLN
+32 NYSDLNGKFTVGLQ
-45 EAVEAQA
+45 EQID
-52 KALEERIKILEEVR
+52 ALEKVR
-66 IVLEGDI
+66 DDLQGQLTDL
-73 KSLREELG
+73 KNQLG
-81 NATDDETKTTIY
+81 NADGSDEGTIY
-93 GRLASAEAAIS
+93 ARIVYLEETLKIVTERIDKYNALQSDSIRTMWDLLYNTYGETNAIEYVLNRIDANKTEFDNFKLIFGDLDAKGWGELVAKAEEAVTTARA
-104 LINEQIG
+104 N
-111 KIEESL
+111 KDAIEE
-117 ADKADKTALDELTK
+117 
-131 RVVELEGCCKSL
+131 
-143 KETWIP
+143 
-149 KITANEEAIKAL
+149 L
-161 QNLID
+161 Q
-166 ADKVKVWEDGIS
+166 K
-178 EAKIK
+178 
-183 ADSALTL
+183 
-190 ARADSARLDLLIGED
+190 
-205 GLLGEDGAD
+205 
-214 YKAFRDAVA
+214 
-223 TALQNADGTWRD
+223 
-235 LDEVL
+235 
-240 QEQLDMVRG
+240 
-249 SYDGTLEDIDKA
+249 LEDIIGEGSDYNNLLKELTETLKDGEGNKISLDEFINQKLENYDIVSSEDLQTALNDMSTKYDTEFQNFSDKI
-261 YKAADEALE
+261 DDLRTDLE
-270 EKIEK
+270 T
-275 VNARVDALELVTDEL
+275 LTTDL
-290 NNKLGMIQN
+290 YNKLGLVSN

-352 VDAQNALSAK
+352 VDAQNALTAK

-367 GVAAG
+367 GAAAS
-372 NQFSYNGRVVSGM
+372 NQYFYNGRVVSGM
-385 QADGRAEDGNA
+385 QADGTVAAGNA
-396 GTLYVTVN
+396 GTLYLTVN
-404 PNTVDAVNTTAVLVN
+404 PNTVNAEGTTAVLVN
-419 SQDARSGVVLSPLA
+419 SQDVPSGVLLSPL
-433 KTDKVLNFGY
+433 KRSDKVLNFGY
-443 TRADEINNGF
+443 TRAANNGF
-453 YEAKATVQVDAVDE
+453 YEAAATVAPDAVDG

-476 LSGLKNEIKD
+476 LKGLKDEIKD
-486 AVNAVRNKG
+486 AVNAIRNKG

-516 QAVKFPWSDT
+516 QAAKFSWLDDSLYLAEDGKSYLVKQ
-526 DIYGNTIERA
+526 IERS
-536 TYSQYALAA
+536 TYTQYALAA

-575 DMFNK
+575 DIFNK

-587 IDVDDLNIHIE
+587 VDVDDLNIHIE
-598 IEKFKFNKVS
+598 IEDFKFEHVTLGDKIIVKVEI
-608 LSKDV
+608 DGV
-613 FVTVKIENVTDSY
+613 EDAF
-626 GNPIDIPATEVNI
+626 GNPIEIPAQEIDITEK
-639 TSAVEAAVND
+639 VEAAVND
-649 ALGGSVSEDVSNYLE
+649 ALGSAAGDVSQYLQ
-664 DVVDQ
+664 DVVKQ

-696 IEDKIYDYLSKGENL
+696 IEDKIYDYLSRGENL
-711 LLKFVNNANNLL
+711 LLKLVNNANNLL

-754 TDGLILRPTTYSA
+754 TDGIILRPTTYSA

-782 VYKDGKSAQG
+782 VYKNGKSAQG
-792 GDANCQAALKAAN
+792 GDADCLAALKAVNN
-805 SSSEGFCTV
+805 SSSDLCKV
-814 QEGDWNKAQ
+814 QEGEWNKAQ
-823 FKVSS
+823 LKGA
-828 QYKGYVFEIVYT
+828 KAGYVYEIVYT
-840 AADYSGK
+840 AADFSGK

>member
-32 NYSDLNGKFTNLN
+32 NYSDLNGKFTNLSGQLQDQIDALEKFKGELEAELTELKNGYQEGDKVLGDRITIIEEVLIPGLDQKIIDLEKKHDEDIDDLWLAITGENGIN
-45 EAVEAQA
+45 EAIADLSKTVSGNT
-52 KALEERIKILEEVR
+52 KAIEDLQK
-66 IVLEGDI
+66 
-73 KSLREELG
+73 
-81 NATDDETKTTIY
+81 
-93 GRLASAEAAIS
+93 
-104 LINEQIG
+104 LID
-111 KIEESL
+111 K
-117 ADKADKTALDELTK
+117 DKADEWSKA
-131 RVVELEGCCKSL
+131 VE
-143 KETWIP
+143 
-149 KITANEEAIKAL
+149 
-161 QNLID
+161 D
-166 ADKVKVWEDGIS
+166 A
-178 EAKIK
+178 A
-183 ADSALTL
+183 
-190 ARADSARLDLLIGED
+190 
-205 GLLGEDGAD
+205 
-214 YKAFRDAVA
+214 
-223 TALQNADGTWRD
+223 
-235 LDEVL
+235 
-240 QEQLDMVRG
+240 
-249 SYDGTLEDIDKA
+249 
-261 YKAADEALE
+261 EALE
-270 EKIEK
+270 RAKNDSAKLALLGDNLEDYDKM
-275 VNARVDALELVTDEL
+275 RDALAGALRDANGNWMSLEEYIKAQGFLTSDDIKDFVTKAEFNDSLNVFRARIDEVSSKL
-290 NNKLGMIQN
+290 EALTTEINTKLGLLQN

-385 QADGRAEDGNA
+385 LPDGNVAAGNA

-404 PNTVDAVNTTAVLVN
+404 PNTVDATGATAVLVN
-419 SQDARSGVVLSPLA
+419 SQDSKSGVMLSPLA
-433 KTDKVLNFGY
+433 ETDKVLNFGY
-443 TRADEINNGF
+443 TRATGNGF
-453 YEAKATVQVDAVDE
+453 YEAKATVTPSVVDE

-476 LSGLKNEIKD
+476 LKGLKDEIKD
-486 AVNAVRNKG
+486 AVNAIRNKG
-495 NVDITGLIYSV
+495 NVDITGLVYSV

-536 TYSQYALAA
+536 TYSQYSLAA

-580 IEDAIPN
+580 IEDAIPT

-598 IEKFKFNKVS
+598 IEDF
-608 LSKDV
+608 V
-613 FVTVKIENVTDSY
+613 FDPVELEDGSVVVNVDILDEETGKHY
-626 GNPIDIPATEVNI
+626 KQTIDITDK
-639 TSAVEAAVND
+639 VEEAVNE
-649 ALGGSVSEDVSNYLE
+649 ALGSAAGDVSAYIK

-669 LNDQVGQINDII
+669 LNEQVAQINDII

-696 IEDKIYDYLSKGENL
+696 VEDKIYDYLSKGENL
-711 LLKFVNNANNLL
+711 LLKLVNNANELL

-782 VYKDGKSAQG
+782 VYKNGKSAQG
-792 GDANCQAALKAAN
+792 GDADCLAALKAVNNA
-805 SSSEGFCTV
+805 SSDLCKV
-814 QEGDWNKAQ
+814 QDGEWNKAQ
-823 FKVSS
+823 LKGA
-828 QYKGYVFEIVYT
+828 KAGYVYEIVYT
-840 AADYSGK
+840 AADFSGK

>member
-6 INVFLMALLAMV
+6 INVFLMALISLVA
-18 TVGTVVSCK
+18 VGTVVSCK

-32 NYSDLNGKFTNLN
+32 NYSELNGKFTNLN
-45 EAVEAQA
+45 Q
-52 KALEERIKILEEVR
+52 
-66 IVLEGDI
+66 
-73 KSLREELG
+73 
-81 NATDDETKTTIY
+81 
-93 GRLASAEAAIS
+93 
-104 LINEQIG
+104 Q
-111 KIEESL
+111 
-117 ADKADKTALDELTK
+117 
-131 RVVELEGCCKSL
+131 
-143 KETWIP
+143 
-149 KITANEEAIKAL
+149 L
-161 QNLID
+161 QD
-166 ADKVKVWEDGIS
+166 
-178 EAKIK
+178 
-183 ADSALTL
+183 
-190 ARADSARLDLLIGED
+190 
-205 GLLGEDGAD
+205 
-214 YKAFRDAVA
+214 
-223 TALQNADGTWRD
+223 
-235 LDEVL
+235 
-240 QEQLDMVRG
+240 
-249 SYDGTLEDIDKA
+249 
-261 YKAADEALE
+261 
-270 EKIEK
+270 
-275 VNARVDALELVTDEL
+275 RVDALETARDKMQGELDQLKNDYAAGDEALKNRIDNLEILIEQLQQTIDELKSCNCEEEISKLWIAINKADGRIEALEDLYEKLGGELDIVTENKDKWSQAVEDAASALQLAKLDSIRLDSLGGDLADYDKMRDALAESLKDANGNWMTLEEYIESQGLVTADDIKNFVTDETLQSELEKFQSQIDDLASKLETL
-290 NNKLGMIQN
+290 NTEINTKFGLIQN

-322 FPANISS
+322 FPANITS

-337 DVKDLKFPTNEPYNY
+337 DVKDLRFPTADTYNY
-352 VDAQNALSAK
+352 VDATNALTAA
-362 DLEMM
+362 DLKEL
-367 GVAAG
+367 GVTAA
-372 NQFSYNGRVVSGM
+372 NQFFYNGRVVGHL
-385 QADGRAEDGNA
+385 QADGNVAAGNA

-404 PNTVDAVNTTAVLVN
+404 PNTVNAEGATPVLVN
-419 SQDARSGVVLSPLA
+419 SQDAQSGVMLSEL
-433 KTDKVLNFGY
+433 KKSDKVLNFGY
-443 TRADEINNGF
+443 TRAANNGF
-453 YEAKATVQVDAVDE
+453 YEAAATVTPGVVE
-467 VSPRISYDD
+467 NVSPRISYSD
-476 LSGLKNEIKD
+476 LSGLKDKVKE

-495 NVDITGLIYSV
+495 NVDVTGLIYSV

-526 DIYGNTIERA
+526 DIYGNTVERA
-536 TYSQYALAA
+536 TYSQYSLAA

-550 LSFAFAKDVH
+550 LSYGFAYGLH
-560 YDEFPGINKVEDIIG
+560 YDEFPGINKIEDIIG
-575 DMFNK
+575 GIFDK

-587 IDVDDLNIHIE
+587 VDVDDLNIHIE
-598 IEKFKFNKVS
+598 IEDF
-608 LSKDV
+608 V
-613 FVTVKIENVTDSY
+613 FDPVELEDGSVVVNVDILDEETGKHY
-626 GNPIDIPATEVNI
+626 KQTIDITDK
-639 TSAVEAAVND
+639 VEEAVNE
-649 ALGGSVSEDVSNYLE
+649 ALGSAAGDVSAYIK

-669 LNDQVGQINDII
+669 LNEQVAQINDII

-696 IEDKIYDYLSKGENL
+696 VEDKIYDYLSKGENL

-741 ASAPTKFRAASMT
+741 ASAPTKFSASSMT
-754 TDGLILRPTTYSA
+754 SDGIILRPTSYSA

-828 QYKGYVFEIVYT
+828 QYKGYVYEIVYT

>member
-32 NYSDLNGKFTNLN
+32 NYSDLNGKFTNLSGQLQDQIDALEKFKGELETELTELKNGYQEGDKVLGDRITIIEDVLIPGLDKKIDELERKHDEDIDDLWLAITGENGIN
-45 EAVEAQA
+45 EAIADLSKTVSGNT
-52 KALEERIKILEEVR
+52 KAIEDLQK
-66 IVLEGDI
+66 
-73 KSLREELG
+73 
-81 NATDDETKTTIY
+81 
-93 GRLASAEAAIS
+93 
-104 LINEQIG
+104 LID
-111 KIEESL
+111 K
-117 ADKADKTALDELTK
+117 DKADEWSKA
-131 RVVELEGCCKSL
+131 VE
-143 KETWIP
+143 
-149 KITANEEAIKAL
+149 
-161 QNLID
+161 D
-166 ADKVKVWEDGIS
+166 A
-178 EAKIK
+178 A
-183 ADSALTL
+183 
-190 ARADSARLDLLIGED
+190 
-205 GLLGEDGAD
+205 
-214 YKAFRDAVA
+214 
-223 TALQNADGTWRD
+223 
-235 LDEVL
+235 
-240 QEQLDMVRG
+240 
-249 SYDGTLEDIDKA
+249 
-261 YKAADEALE
+261 EALE
-270 EKIEK
+270 RAKNDSAKLALLGDNLEDYDKM
-275 VNARVDALELVTDEL
+275 RDALAGALRDANGNWMSLEEYIKAQGFLTSDDIKDFVTKAEFNDSLNVFRARIDEVSSKL
-290 NNKLGMIQN
+290 EALTTEINTKLGLLQN

-337 DVKDLKFPTNEPYNY
+337 DVKDLKFPTDEPYNY

-372 NQFSYNGRVVSGM
+372 NQYYNGRVVSGM
-385 QADGRAEDGNA
+385 QADGTVAAGNA

-404 PNTVDAVNTTAVLVN
+404 PNTVDATGATAILVN
-419 SQDARSGVVLSPLA
+419 SQDSKSGVMLSPLA
-433 KTDKVLNFGY
+433 ETDKVLNFGY
-443 TRADEINNGF
+443 TRATGNGF
-453 YEAKATVQVDAVDE
+453 YEAKATVTPSVVDE

-476 LSGLKNEIKD
+476 LKGLKDEIKD
-486 AVNAVRNKG
+486 AVNAIRNKG
-495 NVDITGLIYSV
+495 NVDITGLVYSV

-536 TYSQYALAA
+536 TYSQYSLAA

-580 IEDAIPN
+580 IEDAIPT

-598 IEKFKFNKVS
+598 IEDF
-608 LSKDV
+608 V
-613 FVTVKIENVTDSY
+613 FDPVELEDGSVVVNVDIVDEETGKHY
-626 GNPIDIPATEVNI
+626 KQTIDITDK
-639 TSAVEAAVND
+639 VEEAVNE
-649 ALGGSVSEDVSNYLE
+649 ALGGASGDVSNYIK
-664 DVVDQ
+664 DVVNQ
-669 LNDQVGQINDII
+669 LNEQVAQINDII

-696 IEDKIYDYLSKGENL
+696 VEDKIYDYLSKGENL
-711 LLKFVNNANNLL
+711 LLKLVNNANELL

-754 TDGLILRPTTYSA
+754 TDGIILRPTTYSA

-828 QYKGYVFEIVYT
+828 QYKKGYVYEIVYT

>member
-32 NYSDLNGKFTNLN
+32 NYSDLNGKITNLKDLSN
-45 EAVEAQA
+45 N
-52 KALEERIKILEEVR
+52 LEERIVILETAKKE
-66 IVLEGDI
+66 LEEDI
-73 KSLREELG
+73 TNLQNELG
-81 NATDDETKTTIY
+81 TSEDDPNENGTIY
-93 GRLASAEAAIS
+93 ARIIYLQEIVKQIQISIDNINSTLNGHSDSIKTMWECLYGSEGESEAILGLVQKVS
-104 LINEQIG
+104 N
-111 KIEESL
+111 
-117 ADKADKTALDELTK
+117 
-131 RVVELEGCCKSL
+131 
-143 KETWIP
+143 
-149 KITANEEAIKAL
+149 NEEAIKELQKLISVSESDTVNWNRAVSDAKDAL
-161 QNLID
+161 AQANANYNAIRKLEI
-166 ADKVKVWEDGIS
+166 
-178 EAKIK
+178 
-183 ADSALTL
+183 
-190 ARADSARLDLLIGED
+190 
-205 GLLGEDGAD
+205 LLGDDFSDFKNAFLGSLTDGEGNWTSLSDYLTGKLGDYTSLEDFNKALD
-214 YKAFRDAVA
+214 RLSKNEDDLKDLKAFRERIDETVA
-223 TALQNADGTWRD
+223 DLEAQTANLFSSLG
-235 LDEVL
+235 
-240 QEQLDMVRG
+240 
-249 SYDGTLEDIDKA
+249 
-261 YKAADEALE
+261 
-270 EKIEK
+270 
-275 VNARVDALELVTDEL
+275 LVS
-290 NNKLGMIQN
+290 N

-352 VDAQNALSAK
+352 VDAQNALTAK

-385 QADGRAEDGNA
+385 KENGKAEAGNA
-396 GTLYVTVN
+396 GTLYLTVN
-404 PNTVDAVNTTAVLVN
+404 PNTVNAEGTTAVLVN
-419 SQDARSGVVLSPLA
+419 SQDVPSGVLLSPL
-433 KTDKVLNFGY
+433 KRSDKVLNFGY
-443 TRADEINNGF
+443 TRAANNGF
-453 YEAKATVQVDAVDE
+453 YEAAATVAPDAVDG

-476 LSGLKNEIKD
+476 LKGLKDEIKD
-486 AVNAVRNKG
+486 AVNAIRNKG

-516 QAVKFPWSDT
+516 QAAKFSWLDDSLYLAEDGKSYLVKQ
-526 DIYGNTIERA
+526 IERS

-575 DMFNK
+575 DIFNK

-587 IDVDDLNIHIE
+587 VDVDDLNIHIE

-608 LSKDV
+608 LSEDV

-639 TSAVEAAVND
+639 TSAVEAAVNE

-664 DVVDQ
+664 DVVKQ

-696 IEDKIYDYLSKGENL
+696 IEDKIYDYLSRGENL

-741 ASAPTKFRAASMT
+741 ASAPTKFSASSMT
-754 TDGLILRPTTYSA
+754 SDGIILRPTTYSA

-828 QYKGYVFEIVYT
+828 QYKDYVYEIVYT

>member
-32 NYSDLNGKFTNLN
+32 NYSDLNGKFTNLSGQLQDQIDALEKFKGELETELTELKNGYQEGDKVLGDRITIIEDVLIPGLDKKIDELERKHDEDIDDLWLAITGENGIN
-45 EAVEAQA
+45 EAIADLSKTVSGNT
-52 KALEERIKILEEVR
+52 KAIEDLQK
-66 IVLEGDI
+66 
-73 KSLREELG
+73 
-81 NATDDETKTTIY
+81 
-93 GRLASAEAAIS
+93 
-104 LINEQIG
+104 LID
-111 KIEESL
+111 K
-117 ADKADKTALDELTK
+117 DKADEWSKA
-131 RVVELEGCCKSL
+131 VE
-143 KETWIP
+143 
-149 KITANEEAIKAL
+149 
-161 QNLID
+161 D
-166 ADKVKVWEDGIS
+166 A
-178 EAKIK
+178 A
-183 ADSALTL
+183 
-190 ARADSARLDLLIGED
+190 
-205 GLLGEDGAD
+205 
-214 YKAFRDAVA
+214 
-223 TALQNADGTWRD
+223 
-235 LDEVL
+235 
-240 QEQLDMVRG
+240 
-249 SYDGTLEDIDKA
+249 
-261 YKAADEALE
+261 EALE
-270 EKIEK
+270 RAKNDSAKLALLGDNLEDYDKM
-275 VNARVDALELVTDEL
+275 RDALAGALRDANGNWMSLEEYIKAQGFLTSDDIKDFVTKAEFNDSLNVFRARIDEVSSKL
-290 NNKLGMIQN
+290 EALTTEINTKLGLLQN

-337 DVKDLKFPTNEPYNY
+337 DVKDLKFPTDEPYNY

-372 NQFSYNGRVVSGM
+372 NQYYNGRVVSGM
-385 QADGRAEDGNA
+385 QADGTVAAGNA

-404 PNTVDAVNTTAVLVN
+404 PNTVDATGATAILVN
-419 SQDARSGVVLSPLA
+419 SQDSKSGVMLSPLA
-433 KTDKVLNFGY
+433 ETDKVLNFGY
-443 TRADEINNGF
+443 TRATGNGF
-453 YEAKATVQVDAVDE
+453 YEAKATVTPSVVDE

-476 LSGLKNEIKD
+476 LKGLKDEIKD
-486 AVNAVRNKG
+486 AVNAIRNKG
-495 NVDITGLIYSV
+495 NVDITGLVYSV

-536 TYSQYALAA
+536 TYSQYSLAA

-580 IEDAIPN
+580 IEDAIPT

-598 IEKFKFNKVS
+598 IEDF
-608 LSKDV
+608 V
-613 FVTVKIENVTDSY
+613 FDPVELEDGSVVVNVDIVDEETGKHY
-626 GNPIDIPATEVNI
+626 KQTIDITDK
-639 TSAVEAAVND
+639 VEEAVNE
-649 ALGGSVSEDVSNYLE
+649 ALGSAAGDVSAYIK

-669 LNDQVGQINDII
+669 LNEQVAQINDII

-696 IEDKIYDYLSKGENL
+696 VEDKIYDYLSKGENL
-711 LLKFVNNANNLL
+711 LLKLVNNANELL

-754 TDGLILRPTTYSA
+754 TDGIILRPTTYSA

-792 GDANCQAALKAAN
+792 GDAKCQDALKAAN

-828 QYKGYVFEIVYT
+828 QYKGYVYEIVYT

>member
-6 INVFLMALLAMV
+6 INVFLMALISLVA
-18 TVGTVVSCK
+18 VGTVVSCK

-32 NYSDLNGKFTNLN
+32 NYSELNGKFTNLKELTSN
-45 EAVEAQA
+45 
-52 KALEERIKILEEVR
+52 LEGRIVILEKAKEE
-66 IVLEGDI
+66 LEGDI
-73 KSLREELG
+73 AALKQELG
-81 NATDDETKTTIY
+81 TSNDDPDRNGTIY
-93 GRLASAEAAIS
+93 ARIIYLQTIVDQIQTSINNINSTLNGHSDSIKTMWECLYGSEGESGAILGLVQKVS
-104 LINEQIG
+104 N
-111 KIEESL
+111 
-117 ADKADKTALDELTK
+117 
-131 RVVELEGCCKSL
+131 
-143 KETWIP
+143 
-149 KITANEEAIKAL
+149 NEEAIKAL
-161 QNLID
+161 EKLINVNESDTANWNGAVSD
-166 ADKVKVWEDGIS
+166 AK
-178 EAKIK
+178 EALAQANANYK
-183 ADSALTL
+183 AIIEL
-190 ARADSARLDLLIGED
+190 EK
-205 GLLGEDGAD
+205 LLGDDFSDFKNAFLGSLTDGEGNWTSLSDYLTGKLGDYTSLEDFNKALGRLSKNEED
-214 YKAFRDAVA
+214 LKDLKAFRERIDETVA
-223 TALQNADGTWRD
+223 DLEAQTANLFSSLG
-235 LDEVL
+235 
-240 QEQLDMVRG
+240 
-249 SYDGTLEDIDKA
+249 
-261 YKAADEALE
+261 
-270 EKIEK
+270 
-275 VNARVDALELVTDEL
+275 LVS
-290 NNKLGMIQN
+290 N

-337 DVKDLKFPTNEPYNY
+337 DVKDLKFPTSEPYNY
-352 VDAQNALSAK
+352 VDAQNALTAK

-385 QADGRAEDGNA
+385 KENGKAEAGNA
-396 GTLYVTVN
+396 GTLYLTVN
-404 PNTVDAVNTTAVLVN
+404 PNTVNAEGTTAVLVN
-419 SQDARSGVVLSPLA
+419 SQDVPSGVLLSPL
-433 KTDKVLNFGY
+433 KRSDKVLNFGY
-443 TRADEINNGF
+443 TRAANNGF
-453 YEAKATVQVDAVDE
+453 YEAAATVAPDAVDG

-476 LSGLKNEIKD
+476 LKGLKDEIKD
-486 AVNAVRNKG
+486 AVNAIRNKG

-516 QAVKFPWSDT
+516 QAAKFSWLDDSLYLAEDGKSYLVKQ
-526 DIYGNTIERA
+526 IERS
-536 TYSQYALAA
+536 TYTQYALAA

-575 DMFNK
+575 GIFDK
-580 IEDAIPN
+580 IEDAMPN
-587 IDVDDLNIHIE
+587 IDVDDLNIDINV
-598 IEKFKFNKVS
+598 KDFNFSSTTIKPIKAVVEVVVDG
-608 LSKDV
+608 K
-613 FVTVKIENVTDSY
+613 TYTDE
-626 GNPIDIPATEVNI
+626 IDITKEVQ
-639 TSAVEAAVND
+639 AALDDALAGAAV
-649 ALGGSVSEDVSNYLE
+649 DVDTYMKE
-664 DVVDQ
+664 MVKD
-669 LNDQVGQINDII
+669 LNDQIGKINDII

-696 IEDKIYDYLSKGENL
+696 VEDKIYDYLSKGENL
-711 LLKFVNNANNLL
+711 LLKFVNNANELL

-754 TDGLILRPTTYSA
+754 TDGIILRPTTYSA

-828 QYKGYVFEIVYT
+828 QYKKGYVYEIVYT